1 MFEGAIAAFLNRLL
15 GRYVEDLDTEQFNV
29 GIFSGDTCLT
39 DLKLKPEALYQLGL
53 PIRVEIGLIGKII
66 LKIPWSG
73 LFSQPIVICIE
84 DIYAV
89 AVPALSGP
97 YDPEI
102 QKRLIRAEKK
112 KILEDLKDDEIFR
125 AGLPPQLFDG
135 LLASVTKNFQI
146 TINNVHI
153 RYEEKI
159 LRNFLCACGICI
171 QSISITTTNNKW
183 KPGVCATNSQTVYQL
198 IRAESL
204 SVYMDHDTESCI
216 NVPCNWDMP
225 NLFAWKS
232 AMHRALQTFGM
243 KNKDFQFLLKPF
255 TAKIKVIIHKGTETQ
270 ASRMLVDI
278 VLQDVAM
285 QLSEAQYATFC
296 HIHDSLLRAI
306 INRPHLKFRP
316 ERSVYE
322 EPSSWWKYAYN
333 SILNYYVKPYTWS
346 HIVEHRQNYRKYKE
360 ACIQS
365 LQRPN
370 DTELKLDLQKY
381 QDSLTIL
388 NIVIARE
395 HARQELRNKDIEREC
410 QIIAASPSKDVSA
423 ESILTSN
430 DEMQNAAT
438 DHSKSESQ
446 KLSIDVAENSS
457 SSKTKLEKLE
467 KTLKQI
473 DYKLNFTL
481 ANCCLSLLNKG
492 KEMLVVTVA
501 QFLTS
506 IEARPTLLAFKI
518 SARAESFV
526 IEAISSDGD
535 LIPLVT
541 VDNVLTGN
549 VSTYFLAIDF
559 EKNRLNMD
567 PIFEVSI
574 KLEAIEVTYHHF
586 AMVEMINFFKF
597 NISYIHDTVLGLY
610 KLWDYITRKYLSFI
624 DDIVSQTLRISFKID
639 IKSPYIIFPEYGS
652 IQKGGHILV
661 LDLGNITLTNE
672 LQATNLQL
680 EDATLMELEELL
692 YDRLNMIFSG
702 AQILFCHSGDDWR
715 LARKRSDS
723 EYHLLPKLQANAT
736 LSYSIKPEYRQLP
749 RTKLNVHISNVKFN
763 LSESKLRLMAYFLN
777 KLLLLYQDNVEKYK
791 VVLNGS
797 AVERKSNMAFISAK
811 ELIRVQSSICLPSV
825 TMMHSDFKSVVK
837 EVTTVPK
844 CVPKLDRSVVSSE
857 VSEEDLELLSKTINL
872 SGFDDNISP
881 CNHINL
887 LLRFAIGEF
896 SINLEHT
903 VDNREQPYLNL
914 RLHTLYYETAM
925 MEYGVAVQFGIGSI
939 LLVDKTN
946 AGVTGS
952 YLELIST
959 DQAYEVFVV
968 SYRKVKSN
976 CPDFKSHFKNIER
989 SLIVNLLNINVNF
1002 HRSALLKMRDY
1013 WHRFQT
1019 ICHGTILFKFAE
1031 KVCSNI
1037 MKREQKGDDP
1047 PIPPGA
1053 IKLNYS
1059 TRLSS
1064 LVLRFCDKDIDL
1076 MEIKIAGLENDC
1088 IYNANERM
1096 VLRVHLRSIF
1106 AEDLNDDTLY
1116 SKILTTDEDKVF
1128 DLKYVRHMPRLYK
1141 CPDIDTNQD
1150 DVMSDGT
1157 FKLSIGRI
1165 NCVIISKI
1173 LYDLQNFIT
1182 PFTSVYYTRFLN
1194 YLRDKFVGGIQ
1205 VFKRSATKLHI
1216 FIDIQGPTFLLP
1228 QKKDAPSLL
1237 VFDTGVLSVENFF
1250 KKSGQSAQS
1259 NKASVSDVNQ
1269 LIIDNILVKL
1279 KSMTISRAIMTL
1291 TRDLEVQEPII
1302 EPIQIQFD
1310 IKRKTEYRSIIEL
1323 QAYGLFN
1330 VQGAIDIVNI
1340 NLSQRD
1346 LKSLM
1351 SVWQDNISKILLLK
1365 KAGENEDRTSTLSC
1379 QKNVKHDDAMVKKLE
1394 DFLAHNETALC
1405 EVNVKLTLEG
1415 LQLNLFLD
1423 TEEVLSSPVRDLNH
1437 GLCKLSFGET
1447 INTWDFYSDKSLKM
1461 KLSLQN
1467 CLLQDTRKESVSERK
1482 IIQSPAISLEKNL
1495 ESCISVSM
1503 SPIVD
1508 VTYSRTQAEEKCLD
1522 VLIQD
1527 VRINLSV
1534 PFLMHLGRYFLDSLP
1549 GEQIEK
1555 GIINHGYD
1563 NNNQTNRNAL
1573 NAETDKLNR
1582 SQYFKEQP
1590 GTSVSIRIQKPDIFL
1605 FGDLEKSNTHVI
1617 RMQAEVFIESSRHS
1631 CSSSIVCT
1639 LTNVNAKTKGQGNYE
1654 SPCWLLRPCDIE
1666 ICKKK
1671 ELSSGNE
1678 EITVAINSIN
1688 IHLSAEVV
1696 HTFVD
1701 ILNEASIFL
1710 NSISLKA
1717 DDGSNNQNTN
1727 MHNNLWTPRKV
1738 SSIPYKKTDEGDS
1751 ELFCRRHDHVIFNLK
1766 PVLVCLL
1773 LEMEY
1778 SIGRF
1783 PVMRMEAI
1791 ITTTVNDWHNSFHL
1805 ESNVKLHAFCY
1816 NRAHQSWE
1824 PLVEFCTND
1833 DVNYKPWEFTIKTYQ
1848 AEANMINSNW
1858 IDPYH
1863 HIKQDPMKVK
1873 KRDMRHN
1880 GQDVMDMVFIGP
1892 DVDAISS
1899 TRNEPETYVT
1909 CEDESDT
1916 DDDESDKKL
1925 ARISNYLFNSNSS
1938 DEEESDSDDSST
1950 NEDEGLDFVLDCN
1963 AESCHPAA
1971 PAKMNLSAPHIILYT
1986 EEKINITVTQNM
1998 IETWNAIMSAF
2009 VQAKGGLP
2017 FVPTNTRGLT
2027 VLNDI
2032 GHASRIELLVQE
2044 QVDGNSVIR
2053 VIATHNFH
2061 DGSSPIS
2068 VPSSPENETQ
2078 TDFTSPQWV
2087 GKDIHLVMP
2096 ECKAFP
2102 IDSPVH
2108 IYKSITGE
2116 LLRVVF
2122 EGFEEVLVYCPKKE
2136 TRNLVSLRP
2145 VKHEVR
2151 YYLVI
2156 EASIN
2161 SYLHRTIC
2169 VRSPLQFRNETSYAL
2184 GLYYKKAVV
2193 DKLGLI
2199 PAGETTNPFDD
2210 NVRMAII
2217 EPDSTYNIPL
2227 YIAYHCSIYVLPA
2240 YLEKYQVSDDGI
2252 YWKDLRGTTNAFKDV
2267 CCETK
2272 DDINSNVFCVR
2283 AICTEVPLTT
2293 RPSGCQVPNYLIN
2306 IIPPVIFNN
2315 QLPFVIDVSIPSINY
2330 EVKIEP
2336 GEKINMH
2343 SLNCNSNVQF
2353 VFKIHNY
2360 LGTSWIGTVKLNMN
2374 LERKFVLMST
2384 DNESDLTKPFL
2395 LCIELCKMLSWNIIV
2410 QSQYWIINKSGLPLF
2425 IQECHTHTTYEM
2437 PEEEL
2442 MVFSQKNNK
2451 KNTVRLRAHQSE
2463 WSMPFGLDGITSMS
2477 LVVCRDIERG
2487 RKYQILT
2494 EVESSRLSPFFTKII
2509 TFLPYFLI
2517 CNKTKRA
2524 LRFMEENEEA
2534 DLWNDLLPAQ
2544 EMSFWPV
2551 TESMKMRIK
2560 WRNSQLVSQHFDITH
2575 AGKTVLRMDNGSA
2588 LCVEIEGGINTPY
2601 RIMFRKYNTADIP
2614 VRVDNLCDKL
2624 FLKLNQVNLGQVAL
2638 LKPFQSLLYT
2648 WDDPTQTRELIWNVY
2663 NNNAIGYRAEFETDG
2678 CGHERVSFLTVERRN
2693 SASMHSSINTKSLS
2707 NARSWSEDTSGST
2720 THLANTE
2727 SESKAQTLENMR
2739 QDEAEVYWVSYMESE
2754 QRVLLF
2760 TQHESV
2766 FLKAKSIIDPETSK
2780 REMYLS
2786 IAAIGISI
2794 VVQESSVSLHSSRRE
2809 LLYASMIDS
2818 SAHWELYF
2826 SKRWK
2831 SLSLELSAWL
2841 ENKYMSSA
2849 KGAQLENLID
2859 VDFTKM
2865 QMTKPFFGKLRRTYS
2880 PGIWLHRRES
2890 TTLCYLQGY
2899 VHRIQIDNQLSEATF
2914 PVVLYPSLQKGF
2926 VNYAGGRR
2934 LKHCLEFSYL
2944 KQRKLRNTIYKGI
2957 CVIVREF
2964 NLNLEETFLYSLI
2977 NLIPKI
2983 PETKHS
2989 IAAKLRRDVSNMRVP
3004 SLHKISNNT
3013 NGKRKDLIEQIYVS
3027 PMVLRLKLLAN
3038 TEGSNARNF
3047 DDVADYH
3054 NIVQFVFEYAEKGVF
3069 ERDVKF
3075 RLPGYRRS
3083 FIVVDNKQFLSHLS
3097 RTYMAQ
3103 IMEQF
3108 HVLVR
3113 LTTVLGN
3120 QYGYNFK
3127 LPGGGFYE
3135 PDLLLLYG
3143 DETAERLAH
3152 DVACELGYVTHDG
3165 MQVFNSHDTPAT
3177 LHPKVKDASYPNPD
3191 VPPLAF
3197 SIDHSFLTEID
3208 LEVSGLITASTN
3220 SIHREE
3226 LRYFLKTL
3234 GKKTSVFFKAESS
3247 CLKSHSKVVADI
3259 MKRAQE
3265 MGHGFVSRVRLPR
3278 YINPHFGVELFS
3290 THKAKGAYLLNAIS
3304 KGHCAQN
3311 DFYWGHA
3318 SLHNDGKYI
3327 TLVSLQRI
3335 HYVEKGS
3342 AWGSWNVKWT
3352 LETNQLLSPP
3362 TVAKNKLILHVTKNE
3377 KEASSSMVDWYVESE
3392 AADILEW
3399 LCRKMNSAMILNM
3412 ESSIYSK

>member
-84 DIYAV
+84 DVYAV

-112 KILEDLKDDEIFR
+112 KILEDLKEDEIFR
-125 AGLPPQLFDG
+125 TGLPPQLFDS

-216 NVPCNWDMP
+216 NLQSNWDMS
-225 NLFAWKS
+225 NLLAWKIT
-232 AMHRALQTFGM
+232 MHRALQTFGM
-243 KNKDFQFLLKPF
+243 KNKEFQFLLKPF

-270 ASRMLVDI
+270 ASRMLIDI

-296 HIHDSLLRAI
+296 HIRDSLLRATV
-306 INRPHLKFRP
+306 NRPHAKYRP
-316 ERSVYE
+316 EKSVYE

-333 SILNYYVKPYTWS
+333 FVLNHYIKPYTWS
-346 HIVEHRQNYRKYKE
+346 HIVGHRRNYRKYKD

-370 DTELKLDLQKY
+370 DTELKLDLQKHE
-381 QDSLTIL
+381 DNLTIL

-395 HARQELRNKDIEREC
+395 HAKQELRNKDIEREC
-410 QIIAASPSKDVSA
+410 QITTSPSKDVSA
-423 ESILTSN
+423 ETILSNN
-430 DEMQNAAT
+430 DEAENITNQCNKDENQKLFVT
-438 DHSKSESQ
+438 GVIDNSSVSKIKSE
-446 KLSIDVAENSS
+446 KI
-457 SSKTKLEKLE
+457 
-467 KTLKQI
+467 LKQI

-481 ANCCLSLLNKG
+481 ANCCLSLLSKG
-492 KEMLVVTVA
+492 KEMLIITVT

-526 IEAISSDGD
+526 IEAISIDGD
-535 LIPLVT
+535 LVPLIT

-559 EKNRLNMD
+559 EKNGLNMD
-567 PIFEVSI
+567 PIFEISL

-586 AMVEMINFFKF
+586 AMVEIINFFKF
-597 NISYIHDTVLGLY
+597 NTNYLHDTIRGAY
-610 KLWDYITRKYLSFI
+610 RLWDCVKRKYLSFV

-639 IKSPYIIFPEYGS
+639 IKSPYIIFPEHGS

-692 YDRLNMIFSG
+692 YDRLNMTFSG

-715 LARKRSDS
+715 SARKRSDS
-723 EYHLLPKLQANAT
+723 EYHLLPKLQANIT
-736 LSYSIKPEYRQLP
+736 LSYSIRPEYRQLP

-763 LSESKLRLMAYFLN
+763 LSENKLRLMAQFLN
-777 KLLLLYQDNVEKYK
+777 KLLMLYENNVEKYK
-791 VVLNGS
+791 ATLINSISG
-797 AVERKSNMAFISAK
+797 RKSSIIFISTK
-811 ELIRVQSSICLPSV
+811 ELIKIQSSVCLSSV
-825 TMMHSDFKSVVK
+825 TMIHSGFKPVIK
-837 EVTTVPK
+837 EVVTNN
-844 CVPKLDRSVVSSE
+844 VPKLDRSVVSSE

-896 SINLEHT
+896 SVNLEDV
-903 VDNREQPYLNL
+903 VDSREQPYLNL
-914 RLHTLYYETAM
+914 RLHTVYYETAI

-939 LLVDKTN
+939 FLIDKTN

-959 DQAYEVFVV
+959 DESYEVLVV

-989 SLIVNLLNINVNF
+989 SLVVNLLNININF
-1002 HRSALLKMRDY
+1002 HRFALLKIKDY
-1013 WHRFQT
+1013 LHKFQT
-1019 ICHGTILFKFAE
+1019 ACHGTLLFKYAE
-1031 KVCSNI
+1031 KIYSNI
-1037 MKREQKGDDP
+1037 MKREQKDIDP

-1076 MEIKIAGLENDC
+1076 MEIKILGFENDC

-1096 VLRVHLRSIF
+1096 VLRAHLRNIL
-1106 AEDLNDDTLY
+1106 AEDLIDDTLY
-1116 SKILTTDEDKVF
+1116 SKILMTDEDKVF
-1128 DLKYVRHMPRLYK
+1128 DLKYVRHTPRLYK
-1141 CPDIDTNQD
+1141 CSDIDTNQD

-1173 LYDLQNFIT
+1173 LYDLLNFIR
-1182 PFTSVYYTRFLN
+1182 PFTSAYYTRSLYYMKN
-1194 YLRDKFVGGIQ
+1194 KLIGGIEL
-1205 VFKRSATKLHI
+1205 FKRSATKLHI

-1237 VFDTGVLSVENFF
+1237 VFDTGILSVENFF
-1250 KKSGQSAQS
+1250 KNSGQSIQS
-1259 NKASVSDVNQ
+1259 SKASASDSNQ

-1279 KSMTISRAIMTL
+1279 KSMTVSRAIMTL

-1310 IKRKTEYRSIIEL
+1310 IKRKTEYRSIIEF
-1323 QAYGLFN
+1323 QTYGLFN

-1346 LKSLM
+1346 LKSLI
-1351 SVWQDNISKILLLK
+1351 SVWQDNISKIPLLK
-1365 KAGENEDRTSTLSC
+1365 KIGENEDRILMQNI
-1379 QKNVKHDDAMVKKLE
+1379 QKNANHDDDVMVKKLE
-1394 DFLAHNETALC
+1394 NFLTHNETALC
-1405 EVNVKLTLEG
+1405 EVNIKLTLEG
-1415 LQLNLFLD
+1415 LQLNLFMD

-1461 KLSLQN
+1461 KLSLQS
-1467 CLLQDTRKESVSERK
+1467 CLLQDTRKDSVVEKK

-1508 VTYSRTQAEEKCLD
+1508 VTYSRTQAEEKCFD

-1527 VRINLSV
+1527 IRVNLSV

-1563 NNNQTNRNAL
+1563 NNQMNRNVL
-1573 NAETDKLNR
+1573 NAEIDKLSR

-1590 GTSVSIRIQKPDIFL
+1590 GTSISIRIQKPDIFL
-1605 FGDLEKSNTHVI
+1605 FGDLEKSNTHMI
-1617 RMQAEVFIESSRHS
+1617 RMQAEIFIESSRHS
-1631 CSSSIVCT
+1631 RSSSIVCT

-1666 ICKKK
+1666 LCKKK
-1671 ELSSGNE
+1671 LSCGNE
-1678 EITVAINSIN
+1678 EITVAINSVN

-1696 HTFVD
+1696 HTFID
-1701 ILNEASIFL
+1701 ILNEASTFL
-1710 NSISLKA
+1710 NSINSKTN
-1717 DDGSNNQNTN
+1717 DGNNQNAN
-1727 MHNNLWTPRKV
+1727 VHNNLWTPKKV
-1738 SSIPYKKTDEGDS
+1738 SSIPYKKTDEGDT
-1751 ELFCRRHDHVIFNLK
+1751 ELHRRRGDHVIFNLR
-1766 PVLVCLL
+1766 PVLICLL

-1778 SIGRF
+1778 AVGRF
-1783 PVMRMEAI
+1783 PVMKMETV
-1791 ITTTVNDWHNSFHL
+1791 ITSTINDWRNNFHL

-1816 NRAHQSWE
+1816 NKAHRNWE
-1824 PLVEFCTND
+1824 PFVEFCTKD
-1833 DVNYKPWEFTIKTYQ
+1833 DVNYKPWEFTIKTYRG
-1848 AEANMINSNW
+1848 EANMINSNW
-1858 IDPYH
+1858 TDPCH
-1863 HIKQDPMKVK
+1863 HIKQDPVK
-1873 KRDMRHN
+1873 TRKKDMQYN
-1880 GQDVMDMVFIGP
+1880 EEDITDMTFIGP
-1892 DVDAISS
+1892 DADAVSI
-1899 TRNEPETYVT
+1899 TRKEPETYIT

-1916 DDDESDKKL
+1916 DDDESDTKL
-1925 ARISNYLFNSNSS
+1925 TRISNYLFNSNSNS
-1938 DEEESDSDDSST
+1938 DDEESDSDDSSA
-1950 NEDEGLDFVLDCN
+1950 NEDEEFELILDCN
-1963 AESCHPAA
+1963 PECYNPATRT
-1971 PAKMNLSAPHIILYT
+1971 PTKMNLSAPYIIFYS
-1986 EEKINITVTQNM
+1986 EDKINITITQDM
-1998 IETWNAIMSAF
+1998 IATCNAISNAF
-2009 VQAKGGLP
+2009 TQARGGIP
-2017 FVPTNTRGLT
+2017 FVPINTQELT
-2027 VLNDI
+2027 VVNDI
-2032 GHASRIELLVQE
+2032 GHASRVELLVQE
-2044 QVDGNSVIR
+2044 QVDGKNVTR
-2053 VIATHNFH
+2053 VVTAHNFH
-2061 DGSSPIS
+2061 DGSSPVS
-2068 VPSSPENETQ
+2068 APSSPENEQ
-2078 TDFTSPQWV
+2078 VDLTSPQWT
-2087 GKDIHLVMP
+2087 GKETTIAVSK
-2096 ECKAFP
+2096 CQVFP
-2102 IDSPVH
+2102 VDSPVYV
-2108 IYKSITGE
+2108 YKLITGE
-2116 LLRVVF
+2116 LLRVIF
-2122 EGFEEVLVYCPKKE
+2122 EGFEDVLVYCPKKE
-2136 TRNLVSLRP
+2136 TRSLVSLRP
-2145 VKHEVR
+2145 VRHEVR
-2151 YYLVI
+2151 YYLMI

-2193 DKLGLI
+2193 DKLGLTLT
-2199 PAGETTNPFDD
+2199 GETMNPFDH

-2217 EPDSTYNIPL
+2217 EPDAIYNIPL
-2227 YIAYHCSIYVLPA
+2227 YIAYHCAIHVLPA
-2240 YLEKYQVSDDGI
+2240 YLEKYQVSDEGI
-2252 YWKDLRGTTNAFKDV
+2252 YWKDLRGTANAFKDV
-2267 CCETK
+2267 CCEAK
-2272 DDINSNVFCVR
+2272 GDNNRNVFCVR
-2283 AICTEVPLTT
+2283 AICTELPLTT

-2306 IIPPVIFNN
+2306 IVPPVIFNN

-2343 SLNCNSNVQF
+2343 SLNHNSNVQF

-2360 LGTSWIGTVKLNMN
+2360 LGMSWMGAVKLNMN

-2384 DNESDLTKPFL
+2384 DSESDLTKPFL
-2395 LCIELCKMLSWNIIV
+2395 LCLELCKILSWNIII
-2410 QSQYWIINKSGLPLF
+2410 QSQYWIINKTGLPLF
-2425 IQECHTHTTYEM
+2425 IQDCHSHITYEM

-2451 KNTVRLRAHQSE
+2451 KSMVRLRAHQSE

-2477 LVVCRDIERG
+2477 LIVCRDIERG

-2494 EVESSRLSPFFTKII
+2494 EIESSRLSPIFTKII
-2509 TFLPYFLI
+2509 TFLPYFFI
-2517 CNKTKRA
+2517 CNKTKRT

-2534 DLWNDLLPAQ
+2534 DLWNDLLPGQ
-2544 EMSFWPV
+2544 EISFWPA
-2551 TESMKMRIK
+2551 TESLKMRIK

-2575 AGKTVLRMDNGSA
+2575 TGKTVLRMDNGSA
-2588 LCVEIEGGINTPY
+2588 LCVKIEGGVNTPY
-2601 RIMFRKYNTADIP
+2601 RIMFRRHVAGDIP

-2624 FLKLNQVNLGQVAL
+2624 FLKLNQVDLGQVAL

-2663 NNNAIGYRAEFETDG
+2663 NNNAIGYTAQFETDG
-2678 CGHERVSFLTVERRN
+2678 CGHEKVSFITIERRH
-2693 SASMHSSINTKSLS
+2693 STSHSSVTPKSLANTK
-2707 NARSWSEDTSGST
+2707 SWSEDTSGNHVPS
-2720 THLANTE
+2720 AE
-2727 SESKAQTLENMR
+2727 SDAKSQSLEHVH
-2739 QDEAEVYWVSYMESE
+2739 QDQAEVYWVSYMEGE

-2766 FLKAKSIIDPETSK
+2766 YLKAKSIIDSEASK
-2780 REMYLS
+2780 REIFLS
-2786 IAAIGISI
+2786 IAAIGISV
-2794 VVQESSVSLHSSRRE
+2794 VVQESNLHNARRE
-2809 LLYASMIDS
+2809 LLYASVIDS
-2818 SAHWELYF
+2818 AAHWELYF
-2826 SKRWK
+2826 SKRWR

-2841 ENKYMSSA
+2841 ENKYTNST
-2849 KGAQLENLID
+2849 KGAQLENFID

-2880 PGIWLHRRES
+2880 PSIWLHCRES

-2899 VHRIQIDNQLSEATF
+2899 VHRIQIDNQLNEAVF
-2914 PVVLYPSLQKGF
+2914 PVVLYPSMQKTF
-2926 VNYAGGRR
+2926 VNYTGNRR

-2944 KQRKLRNTIYKGI
+2944 KQCKLRSTIYKGI
-2957 CVIVREF
+2957 SVIIREF
-2964 NLNLEETFLYSLI
+2964 NLNLEEAFLCCLI
-2977 NLIPKI
+2977 NLIPKT

-3004 SLHKISNNT
+3004 SVRKINNDM
-3013 NGKRKDLIEQIYVS
+3013 NGKKDLIEQIYIS

-3038 TEGSNARNF
+3038 TDGSNARNF
-3047 DDVADYH
+3047 SNVLGYH
-3054 NIVQFVFEYAEKGVF
+3054 NVLRFIFEYAEKGTF
-3069 ERDVKF
+3069 ERDAEF
-3075 RLPGYRRS
+3075 RLPGYRKS
-3083 FIVVDNKQFLSHLS
+3083 FIAVNSERFLSHLS
-3097 RTYMAQ
+3097 RVYVAQ

-3127 LPGGGFYE
+3127 SPGCNFYD

-3143 DETAERLAH
+3143 DESAEKLAH
-3152 DVACELGYVTHDG
+3152 EVACELGYVTPDGIQASFLNGHDA
-3165 MQVFNSHDTPAT
+3165 HT
-3177 LHPKVKDASYPNPD
+3177 LHYKMKDTIYRNPD
-3191 VPPLAF
+3191 VPPSVFLV
-3197 SIDHSFLTEID
+3197 DHSFAMEIE
-3208 LEVSGLITASTN
+3208 LETSGLITTSTN
-3220 SIHREE
+3220 SVHREE
-3226 LRYFLKTL
+3226 LRYFFKML
-3234 GKKTSVFFKAESS
+3234 GKKTSVLFQVDNS
-3247 CLKSHSKVVADI
+3247 CSKTYSKVIADI
-3259 MKRAQE
+3259 IKRAQE
-3265 MGHGFVSRVRLPR
+3265 VGHNLVSRVRLPR
-3278 YINPHFGVELFS
+3278 YINPHFGVESFS
-3290 THKAKGAYLLNAIS
+3290 THKAKGTYLLNAIS
-3304 KGHCAQN
+3304 KGHCVQN
-3311 DFYWGHA
+3311 DSYWGHA
-3318 SLHNDGKYI
+3318 ALHSDGKCI

-3335 HYVEKGS
+3335 YYIEKGS
-3342 AWGSWNVKWT
+3342 SWGSWNVKWT

-3362 TVAKNKLILHVTKNE
+3362 TIAKNKLILHITENAE
-3377 KEASSSMVDWYVESE
+3377 ETSSSMVDWYVESE
-3392 AADILEW
+3392 VADILEW
-3399 LCRKMNSAMILNM
+3399 LCRKMNNAMILNM
-3412 ESSIYSK
+3412 ENSICSK

>member
-53 PIRVEIGLIGKII
+53 PIRIEIGLIGKII

-112 KILEDLKDDEIFR
+112 KILEDLKEDELFK

-204 SVYMDHDTESCI
+204 SVYMDHDTQSCI
-216 NVPCNWDMP
+216 NVQDNWDMS
-225 NLFAWKS
+225 NLLAWKS
-232 AMHRALQTFGM
+232 AMHRSLQTFGM
-243 KNKDFQFLLKPF
+243 RNQEFQFLLKPF
-255 TAKIKVIIHKGTETQ
+255 TAKIKVIIHKGTEMQ

-285 QLSEAQYATFC
+285 QLSETQYATFC
-296 HIHDSLLRAI
+296 HIQESLLRAI
-306 INRPHLKFRP
+306 VNRPHAKYRP
-316 ERSVYE
+316 EKSVYE
-322 EPSSWWKYAYN
+322 EPTSWWRYAYN
-333 SILNYYVKPYTWS
+333 SILDHYIKPYTWP
-346 HIVEHRQNYRKYKE
+346 HIAKHRKNYRNYKE
-360 ACIQS
+360 VCIQN

-381 QDSLTIL
+381 EDSLTIL

-395 HARQELRNKDIEREC
+395 HAKQELKNKDIEREC
-410 QIIAASPSKDVSA
+410 QTTTMNSSENVNVEILSKKDQNIMVQ
-423 ESILTSN
+423 SN
-430 DEMQNAAT
+430 KEET
-438 DHSKSESQ
+438 KEESQ
-446 KLSIDVAENSS
+446 NSMIDVKDNISG
-457 SSKTKLEKLE
+457 LQIKLE

-481 ANCCLSLLNKG
+481 ANCCLTLLSKG
-492 KEMLVVTVA
+492 KEMLIVTVA
-501 QFLTS
+501 QLLTS

-526 IEAISSDGD
+526 VEAISTDGD
-535 LIPLVT
+535 LVPLIT

-559 EKNRLNMD
+559 EKNGLNMD

-586 AMVEMINFFKF
+586 AMVEIINFFKF
-597 NISYIHDTVLGLY
+597 NTNYIYGTILGIY
-610 KLWDYITRKYLSFI
+610 RLWDYAKRKYFNFV
-624 DDIVSQTLRISFKID
+624 DDITSQTLRISFKID
-639 IKSPYIIFPEYGS
+639 IKSPYIIFPEHGS
-652 IQKGGHILV
+652 IQKGGYILV
-661 LDLGNITLTNE
+661 LDLGNVMLTNE
-672 LQATNLQL
+672 LQAANLQL

-692 YDRLNMIFSG
+692 YDRLNMVFSG

-715 LARKRSDS
+715 SARKRNDS

-736 LSYSIKPEYRQLP
+736 LSYSIRPEYRQLP
-749 RTKLNVHISNVKFN
+749 RTKLNVHISNVKLN
-763 LSESKLRLMAYFLN
+763 LSENKLQLMAHFLN
-777 KLLLLYQDNVEKYK
+777 KLLVLYENNVEKYK
-791 VVLNGS
+791 TTFKNPIL
-797 AVERKSNMAFISAK
+797 EQKSRITFTSLK
-811 ELIRVQSSICLPSV
+811 ELMKVQSGVCLPSV
-825 TMMHSDFKSVVK
+825 IMMHNGFKPVIK
-837 EVTTVPK
+837 EVVTNN
-844 CVPKLDRSVVSSE
+844 VPKLDRSVVSSE
-857 VSEEDLELLSKTINL
+857 
-872 SGFDDNISP
+872 
-881 CNHINL
+881 
-887 LLRFAIGEF
+887 F
-896 SINLEHT
+896 SINLEHL

-959 DQAYEVFVV
+959 DESYEVLVV

-989 SLIVNLLNINVNF
+989 SLVINLLNININL
-1002 HRSALLKMRDY
+1002 HRSALLKIKDY
-1013 WHRFQT
+1013 WHKFKT
-1019 ICHGTILFKFAE
+1019 MCDGTLLIKYSR
-1031 KVCSNI
+1031 KMCSNI
-1037 MKREQKGDDP
+1037 IKREQQNVDP

-1064 LVLRFCDKDIDL
+1064 LILRFCDKDIDL
-1076 MEIKIAGLENDC
+1076 MEIKISGLENDC

-1096 VLRVHLRSIF
+1096 VLRAHLSSIL

-1128 DLKYVRHMPRLYK
+1128 DLKYVRHTPRLYK
-1141 CPDIDTNQD
+1141 CSDIDNNQD

-1173 LYDLQNFIT
+1173 LYDLRNFVR
-1182 PFTSVYYTRFLN
+1182 PFASTYYTCFLN
-1194 YLRDKFVGGIQ
+1194 YLKNKFVGGIEL
-1205 VFKRSATKLHI
+1205 FKKSATKLHI

-1237 VFDTGVLSVENFF
+1237 VFDTGILSVENFF
-1250 KKSGQSAQS
+1250 KNSGQSMKTTTNDS
-1259 NKASVSDVNQ
+1259 GQ
-1269 LIIDNILVKL
+1269 LIIDNILIKL

-1291 TRDLEVQEPII
+1291 ARDLEVQEPII

-1310 IKRKTEYRSIIEL
+1310 IKRKTEYRSIIEF
-1323 QAYGLFN
+1323 QMYGLFN
-1330 VQGAIDIVNI
+1330 VQGAIDIINV

-1346 LKSLM
+1346 LKSLI

-1365 KAGENEDRTSTLSC
+1365 KVGENEDRISMQDS
-1379 QKNVKHDDAMVKKLE
+1379 QKNVKHDDDVMVKKLE
-1394 DFLAHNETALC
+1394 DFLTHNETALC
-1405 EVNVKLTLEG
+1405 EVNIKLTLEG
-1415 LQLNLFLD
+1415 LQLNLFMD

-1447 INTWDFYSDKSLKM
+1447 INTWDFYSDKSVKM
-1461 KLSLQN
+1461 KLSLQS
-1467 CLLQDTRKESVSERK
+1467 CLLQDTRKDSVVEK
-1482 IIQSPAISLEKNL
+1482 KLVLIIQSPAISLEKNL

-1508 VTYSRTQAEEKCLD
+1508 ITYSRTQAREKCFD

-1563 NNNQTNRNAL
+1563 NNNQMNRNAI
-1573 NAETDKLNR
+1573 NAETDKISR

-1590 GTSVSIRIQKPDIFL
+1590 GTSISIRIQKPDIFL
-1605 FGDLEKSNTHVI
+1605 FGDLEKNNTHVI
-1617 RMQAEVFIESSRHS
+1617 RMQTEVFIESSRHG

-1654 SPCWLLRPCDIE
+1654 SPYWLLHPCDVE
-1666 ICKKK
+1666 ISKKK
-1671 ELSSGNE
+1671 ELSTGNE
-1678 EITVAINSIN
+1678 EIVVAVNSIN
-1688 IHLSAEVV
+1688 IQLSAEVI
-1696 HTFVD
+1696 HTFFD
-1701 ILNEASIFL
+1701 ILSEASTFL
-1710 NSISLKA
+1710 NSISPKM
-1717 DDGSNNQNTN
+1717 DDNSNQSANVY
-1727 MHNNLWTPRKV
+1727 NNLWAPKKV

-1751 ELFCRRHDHVIFNLK
+1751 ALYHHHNDHVIFNLR
-1766 PVLVCLL
+1766 PVLMCLL

-1778 SIGRF
+1778 SVGRF
-1783 PVMRMEAI
+1783 PVMKME
-1791 ITTTVNDWHNSFHL
+1791 TVVTVTIDDWHNNFHL
-1805 ESNVKLHAFCY
+1805 ESNIKLHAFCY
-1816 NRAHQSWE
+1816 NRAYQNWE
-1824 PLVEFCTND
+1824 PFIELCTKD
-1833 DVNYKPWEFTIKTYQ
+1833 DVNYKPWEFMIKTYRG
-1848 AEANMINSNW
+1848 EANMINSHW
-1858 IDPYH
+1858 TDCCH
-1863 HIKQDPMKVK
+1863 CIKQDSVK
-1873 KRDMRHN
+1873 AKKKDIKCN
-1880 GQDVMDMVFIGP
+1880 EQDVTDMIFIGP
-1892 DVDAISS
+1892 DADMISS
-1899 TRNEPETYVT
+1899 TKKEPETYIT
-1909 CEDESDT
+1909 YEDESDT
-1916 DDDESDKKL
+1916 DDDESDTKL
-1925 ARISNYLFNSNSS
+1925 TKISNYLFNNNS
-1938 DEEESDSDDSST
+1938 DDEESDSDDSST
-1950 NEDEGLDFVLDCN
+1950 NEDEELEELTLDCN
-1963 AESCHPAA
+1963 YESFNSAIPRASG
-1971 PAKMNLSAPHIILYT
+1971 KINLFAPHIILYS
-1986 EEKINITVTQNM
+1986 EDKINITITENM
-1998 IETWNAIMSAF
+1998 IATWNAMSNAF
-2009 VQAKGGLP
+2009 ARVKGGIP
-2017 FVPTNTRGLT
+2017 FVPANTRELT

-2032 GHASRIELLVQE
+2032 GHASRVELLVQE
-2044 QVDGNSVIR
+2044 QVDGNSVTR
-2053 VIATHNFH
+2053 VLAAHNFAH
-2061 DGSSPIS
+2061 DGNSPTS

-2078 TDFTSPQWV
+2078 GDLTSPRWIDKEV
-2087 GKDIHLVMP
+2087 ALVS
-2096 ECKAFP
+2096 ECKTFP
-2102 IDSPVH
+2102 VYSPVQ
-2108 IYKSITGE
+2108 IYKTITGE
-2116 LLRVVF
+2116 LLRVIF
-2122 EGFEEVLVYCPKKE
+2122 EGFEDVLVYCPKKE
-2136 TRNLVSLRP
+2136 TRNLISLRP
-2145 VKHEVR
+2145 VRHDVR

-2156 EASIN
+2156 EATIN

-2193 DKLGLI
+2193 DKLGLT
-2199 PAGETTNPFDD
+2199 PTGEVTNPFDH
-2210 NVRMAII
+2210 NIRMAII
-2217 EPDSTYNIPL
+2217 EPDATYNVPL
-2227 YIAYHCSIYVLPA
+2227 YIAYHCPIHVLPA
-2240 YLEKYQVSDDGI
+2240 YLEKYQVSEEGI
-2252 YWKDLRGTTNAFKDV
+2252 YWKDLRGTANAFKDV
-2267 CCETK
+2267 YCKTK
-2272 DDINSNVFCVR
+2272 GDINCNVFCVR
-2283 AICTEVPLTT
+2283 AICMEVSLTT
-2293 RPSGCQVPNYLIN
+2293 RPSGCQVPNYLID
-2306 IIPPVIFNN
+2306 IIPPIIFNN
-2315 QLPFVIDVSIPSINY
+2315 QLPFVIDVGIPSINY

-2343 SLNCNSNVQF
+2343 SLNHSSNVQF
-2353 VFKIHNY
+2353 IFKIHNY
-2360 LGTSWIGTVKLNMN
+2360 LGTSWMGAVKLNMN
-2374 LERKFVLMST
+2374 LERKFILMST
-2384 DNESDLTKPFL
+2384 DNESELTKPFL
-2395 LCIELCKMLSWNIIV
+2395 LCLELGKISSWNIVI
-2410 QSQYWIINKSGLPLF
+2410 QSQYWMINKSGLPLF
-2425 IQECHTHTTYEM
+2425 IQDCHSHITYEM

-2451 KNTVRLRAHQSE
+2451 KSMIRLRAHQSE
-2463 WSMPFGLDGITSMS
+2463 WSMPFGLDGLTSMS
-2477 LVVCRDIERG
+2477 LIVCRDIERG

-2494 EVESSRLSPFFTKII
+2494 EIESSRLSPIFTKII
-2509 TFLPYFLI
+2509 TFLPYFFI
-2517 CNKTKRA
+2517 CNKTKKA

-2534 DLWNDLLPAQ
+2534 DLWNDLLPGQ

-2560 WRNSQLVSQHFDITH
+2560 WRNSQLVSQHFDITYV
-2575 AGKTVLRMDNGSA
+2575 GKTVLRMDNGSA
-2588 LCVEIEGGINTPY
+2588 LCIEIEGGMNAPY
-2601 RIMFRKYNTADIP
+2601 RITFRRYIANDIP

-2624 FLKLNQVNLGQVAL
+2624 FLKLNQIGLGQVAL

-2663 NNNAIGYRAEFETDG
+2663 NNNALGYRAELETDG
-2678 CGHERVSFLTVERRN
+2678 CGHETVTFVTVERRD
-2693 SASMHSSINTKSLS
+2693 SASHSSQVAPKSLA
-2707 NARSWSEDTSGST
+2707 NAKSWSEDTSASIA
-2720 THLANTE
+2720 HSSPNTE
-2727 SESKAQTLENMR
+2727 SDTKPQVLEHAR
-2739 QDEAEVYWVSYMESE
+2739 QDETEVYWVSYMEGE

-2766 FLKAKSIIDPETSK
+2766 YLKAKSIIDPEASK
-2780 REMYLS
+2780 REIFLS
-2786 IAAIGISI
+2786 IAAIGVSI
-2794 VVQESSVSLHSSRRE
+2794 VVQESNLHNTRRE
-2809 LLYASMIDS
+2809 LLYASVIDS
-2818 SAHWELYF
+2818 AAHWELYF
-2826 SKRWK
+2826 SKRWR

-2841 ENKYMSSA
+2841 ENKYTNSA
-2849 KGAQLENLID
+2849 KTAQLENFID
-2859 VDFTKM
+2859 VDLTKM

-2880 PGIWLHRRES
+2880 PGIWFHCRES

-2899 VHRIQIDNQLSEATF
+2899 IHRIQIDNQLSEAVF
-2914 PVVLYPSLQKGF
+2914 PVVLYSNLQKTF
-2926 VNYAGGRR
+2926 VNYAGSRR
-2934 LKHCLEFSYL
+2934 MKHCLEFSYL
-2944 KQRKLRNTIYKGI
+2944 KQRKLKNTIYKGI

-2964 NLNLEETFLYSLI
+2964 NLNLEETFLCSLI
-2977 NLIPKI
+2977 NLIPKN

-3004 SLHKISNNT
+3004 SFHKISNNNKKT
-3013 NGKRKDLIEQIYVS
+3013 DLIEQIYIS
-3027 PMVLRLKLLAN
+3027 PMALRLRLLAN
-3038 TEGSNARNF
+3038 TDGSNARNF
-3047 DDVADYH
+3047 SIMLDYR
-3054 NIVQFVFEYAEKGVF
+3054 NILRFIFDYAEKGAF
-3069 ERDVKF
+3069 EREAEF
-3075 RLPGYRRS
+3075 RLPSYQKN
-3083 FIVVDNKQFLSHLS
+3083 FIVVNKKQFFSHLL
-3097 RTYMAQ
+3097 RTYVAQ

-3113 LTTVLGN
+3113 LVTVLGN

-3127 LPGGGFYE
+3127 SPGSNFCE
-3135 PDLLLLYG
+3135 PDSLLLCG
-3143 DETAERLAH
+3143 DEAAERLAYE
-3152 DVACELGYVTHDG
+3152 VACELGYATPDG
-3165 MQVFNSHDTPAT
+3165 IQASILDSHAS
-3177 LHPKVKDASYPNPD
+3177 HFKIKDVNYQNPD
-3191 VPPLAF
+3191 VPPLVF
-3197 SIDHSFLTEID
+3197 LVDHSFATEID
-3208 LEVSGLITASTN
+3208 LETAGLITTSTN
-3220 SIHREE
+3220 
-3226 LRYFLKTL
+3226 K
-3234 GKKTSVFFKAESS
+3234 SS
-3247 CLKSHSKVVADI
+3247 CLKTHSKVIPDI
-3259 MKRAQE
+3259 IKRAQE
-3265 MGHGFVSRVRLPR
+3265 VGHNFVSRVRLPR

-3290 THKAKGAYLLNAIS
+3290 THKAKGVYLLNVIS
-3304 KGHCAQN
+3304 KGHCVQN
-3311 DFYWGHA
+3311 DSYWGHA
-3318 SLHNDGKYI
+3318 TLYNDGKYI

-3335 HYVEKGS
+3335 HYIEKGS

-3362 TVAKNKLILHVTKNE
+3362 TVAKNKLILHVTE
-3377 KEASSSMVDWYVESE
+3377 EEEETSSSMVDWYVESK

-3399 LCRKMNSAMILNM
+3399 LCRKINSVMILNM
-3412 ESSIYSK
+3412 ESSICSK

>member
-53 PIRVEIGLIGKII
+53 PIRIEIGLIGKII

-112 KILEDLKDDEIFR
+112 KILEDLKEDELFK
-125 AGLPPQLFDG
+125 AGLPPQLFDS

-204 SVYMDHDTESCI
+204 SVYLDHDTESCI
-216 NVPCNWDMP
+216 NVQGNWDMP
-225 NLFAWKS
+225 NLLAWKN
-232 AMHRALQTFGM
+232 AMQRSLQTFGM
-243 KNKDFQFLLKPF
+243 KNKEFQFLLKPF
-255 TAKIKVIIHKGTETQ
+255 TAKIKIIIHKGTETQ

-285 QLSEAQYATFC
+285 QLSETQYATFC
-296 HIHDSLLRAI
+296 HIQDSLLRATV
-306 INRPHLKFRP
+306 NRPHAKYRP
-316 ERSVYE
+316 EKSVYE
-322 EPSSWWKYAYN
+322 EPASWWRYAYN
-333 SILNYYVKPYTWS
+333 SILNYYIKPYTWS
-346 HIVEHRQNYRKYKE
+346 HIAKHRKNYRNYKE
-360 ACIQS
+360 VCIQS

-381 QDSLTIL
+381 EDNLTIL

-395 HARQELRNKDIEREC
+395 HAKQELKNKDIEREC
-410 QIIAASPSKDVSA
+410 Q
-423 ESILTSN
+423 T
-430 DEMQNAAT
+430 T
-438 DHSKSESQ
+438 T
-446 KLSIDVAENSS
+446 S
-457 SSKTKLEKLE
+457 SSKDINVEISNNDQSIMGQCNKEESQNSIDIKDNSSGSQIKLE

-481 ANCCLSLLNKG
+481 ANCCLTLLSKG
-492 KEMLVVTVA
+492 KEMLIVTVA

-526 IEAISSDGD
+526 VEAISTDGD
-535 LIPLVT
+535 LVPLIT

-559 EKNRLNMD
+559 EKNGLNMD

-586 AMVEMINFFKF
+586 AMVEIINFFKF
-597 NISYIHDTVLGLY
+597 NTTYIYGTILGIY
-610 KLWDYITRKYLSFI
+610 RLWDYTKRKYFNFV

-639 IKSPYIIFPEYGS
+639 VKSPYIIFPEHGS

-661 LDLGNITLTNE
+661 LDFGNVTLTNE

-692 YDRLNMIFSG
+692 YDRLNMVFSG

-715 LARKRSDS
+715 SARKRSDS

-736 LSYSIKPEYRQLP
+736 LSYSIRPEYRQLP

-763 LSESKLRLMAYFLN
+763 LSENKLQLMAHFLN
-777 KLLLLYQDNVEKYK
+777 KLLVLYENNIEKYK
-791 VVLNGS
+791 ATFKNSTL
-797 AVERKSNMAFISAK
+797 EQKSRIAFTSAK
-811 ELIRVQSSICLPSV
+811 ELMKVQSGVCLPSV
-825 TMMHSDFKSVVK
+825 IMMHNGFKPVIK
-837 EVTTVPK
+837 EVVTNN
-844 CVPKLDRSVVSSE
+844 VPKLDRSVVSSE

-872 SGFDDNISP
+872 SGFEDNVSP

-887 LLRFAIGEF
+887 LLRFAISEF

-903 VDNREQPYLNL
+903 VDSREQPYLNL

-959 DQAYEVFVV
+959 DETYEVLVV

-989 SLIVNLLNINVNF
+989 SLVINLLNININL
-1002 HRSALLKMRDY
+1002 HRSALLKIKDY
-1013 WHRFQT
+1013 WHKFQT
-1019 ICHGTILFKFAE
+1019 ICDGTLLIKYAE
-1031 KVCSNI
+1031 KMCNNI
-1037 MKREQKGDDP
+1037 IKREEKNVDP

-1076 MEIKIAGLENDC
+1076 MEIKISGLENDC

-1096 VLRVHLRSIF
+1096 VLRAHLSSIL

-1128 DLKYVRHMPRLYK
+1128 DLKYVRHTPRLYK
-1141 CPDIDTNQD
+1141 CSDIDNNQD

-1173 LYDLQNFIT
+1173 LYDLRNFVR
-1182 PFTSVYYTRFLN
+1182 PFAFTYYTRFLH
-1194 YLRDKFVGGIQ
+1194 YLKNKFVGGIEL
-1205 VFKRSATKLHI
+1205 FKRSATKLHI

-1250 KKSGQSAQS
+1250 KNSGQSIQS
-1259 NKASVSDVNQ
+1259 MKAIANDNRQ

-1291 TRDLEVQEPII
+1291 ARDLEVQEPII

-1310 IKRKTEYRSIIEL
+1310 IKRKTEYRSIMEF
-1323 QAYGLFN
+1323 QTYGLFN
-1330 VQGAIDIVNI
+1330 VQGAIDIINI

-1346 LKSLM
+1346 LKSLI
-1351 SVWQDNISKILLLK
+1351 SVWQDNISKIPLFK
-1365 KAGENEDRTSTLSC
+1365 KVSENEDRISQSSR
-1379 QKNVKHDDAMVKKLE
+1379 KNVKHDDDIMVQKLE
-1394 DFLAHNETALC
+1394 DFLTHNETTLC
-1405 EVNVKLTLEG
+1405 EVNIKLTLEG
-1415 LQLNLFLD
+1415 LQLNLFMD

-1447 INTWDFYSDKSLKM
+1447 INTWDFYSDKSVKM
-1461 KLSLQN
+1461 KLSLQS
-1467 CLLQDTRKESVSERK
+1467 CLLQDNRKDSVVEKK

-1508 VTYSRTQAEEKCLD
+1508 VTYSRTQAKEKCFD

-1549 GEQIEK
+1549 SEQIEK

-1563 NNNQTNRNAL
+1563 NNNQMNRNAI
-1573 NAETDKLNR
+1573 NAETDKISR

-1590 GTSVSIRIQKPDIFL
+1590 GTSISIRIQKPDIFL
-1605 FGDLEKSNTHVI
+1605 FGNLEKSNTHVI
-1617 RMQAEVFIESSRHS
+1617 RMQTEVFIESSRHD
-1631 CSSSIVCT
+1631 CSYSIVCT
-1639 LTNVNAKTKGQGNYE
+1639 LTNVNAKTKGRGNYE
-1654 SPCWLLRPCDIE
+1654 SPYWLLHPCDVE
-1666 ICKKK
+1666 ISKKK
-1671 ELSSGNE
+1671 ELSNGNE
-1678 EITVAINSIN
+1678 EITVAINN
-1688 IHLSAEVV
+1688 VDVHLSAEVI
-1696 HTFVD
+1696 HTFFD
-1701 ILNEASIFL
+1701 ILNEASTFL
-1710 NSISLKA
+1710 SSITSKM
-1717 DDGSNNQNTN
+1717 DDDSNQNVN
-1727 MHNNLWTPRKV
+1727 LHNNLWAPKKV
-1738 SSIPYKKTDEGDS
+1738 SSIPYKKTDESDS
-1751 ELFCRRHDHVIFNLK
+1751 VLYHHHHDHVIFNLK
-1766 PVLVCLL
+1766 PVLICLL

-1778 SIGRF
+1778 SVGRF
-1783 PVMRMEAI
+1783 PVMKME
-1791 ITTTVNDWHNSFHL
+1791 TVVTATVDDWHNNFHL
-1805 ESNVKLHAFCY
+1805 ESNVKLQAFCY
-1816 NRAHQSWE
+1816 NRAYQNWE
-1824 PLVEFCTND
+1824 PFVELCTKD
-1833 DVNYKPWEFTIKTYQ
+1833 DVNYKPWEFIIKTYRG
-1848 AEANMINSNW
+1848 EANMIDSHW
-1858 IDPYH
+1858 TDSCH
-1863 HIKQDPMKVK
+1863 RIKQDSMKGK
-1873 KRDMRHN
+1873 KKDIKYNEEDVTDMI
-1880 GQDVMDMVFIGP
+1880 FIGP
-1892 DVDAISS
+1892 DTDVVSSS
-1899 TRNEPETYVT
+1899 TRKEPETYIT
-1909 CEDESDT
+1909 YEDESDT
-1916 DDDESDKKL
+1916 DDDENDTKL
-1925 ARISNYLFNSNSS
+1925 TKISNYLFNNNSD
-1938 DEEESDSDDSST
+1938 DEEESDSDDSSA
-1950 NEDEGLDFVLDCN
+1950 NEDEELELTLECN
-1963 AESCHPAA
+1963 CESFNSATPRA
-1971 PAKMNLSAPHIILYT
+1971 PVKTNLFAPHIILYS
-1986 EEKINITVTQNM
+1986 EDKINITITENM
-1998 IETWNAIMSAF
+1998 LATWNAMSSAF
-2009 VQAKGGLP
+2009 ARVKGGIP
-2017 FVPTNTRGLT
+2017 FVPANTRELT

-2032 GHASRIELLVQE
+2032 GHASRVELLLQE
-2044 QVDGNSVIR
+2044 QETDGNSVTR
-2053 VIATHNFH
+2053 VLAAHNFAH
-2061 DGSSPIS
+2061 DGNSPTS

-2078 TDFTSPQWV
+2078 MDLTSPRWV
-2087 GKDIHLVMP
+2087 GKETAVIVS

-2102 IDSPVH
+2102 IASPVQ
-2108 IYKSITGE
+2108 IYKSVTDE
-2116 LLRVVF
+2116 LLRIIF
-2122 EGFEEVLVYCPKKE
+2122 EGFEDVLVYCPKKE
-2136 TRNLVSLRP
+2136 TRSLVSLRP
-2145 VKHEVR
+2145 VRHDVR
-2151 YYLVI
+2151 YCLVV
-2156 EASIN
+2156 EATIN
-2161 SYLHRTIC
+2161 SYLHRTVC

-2193 DKLGLI
+2193 DKLGLTVT
-2199 PAGETTNPFDD
+2199 GEATNPFDH
-2210 NVRMAII
+2210 NIRMAII
-2217 EPDSTYNIPL
+2217 EPDATYNIPL
-2227 YIAYHCSIYVLPA
+2227 YIAYHCSIHILPA
-2240 YLEKYQVSDDGI
+2240 YLEKYQVSEEGI
-2252 YWKDLRGTTNAFKDV
+2252 YWKDLRGTANAFKDV
-2267 CCETK
+2267 CCK
-2272 DDINSNVFCVR
+2272 AKGDINCNVFCVR
-2283 AICTEVPLTT
+2283 AICTEVPLAT
-2293 RPSGCQVPNYLIN
+2293 RSSGCQVPNYLIN
-2306 IIPPVIFNN
+2306 IVPPVIFNN
-2315 QLPFVIDVSIPSINY
+2315 QLPFVIDVSIPGINY

-2343 SLNCNSNVQF
+2343 SLNHSSNVQF
-2353 VFKIHNY
+2353 IFKIHNY
-2360 LGTSWIGTVKLNMN
+2360 LGTSWMGTVKLNMN
-2374 LERKFVLMST
+2374 LERKFILMST

-2395 LCIELCKMLSWNIIV
+2395 LCLELGKISSWNIVI
-2410 QSQYWIINKSGLPLF
+2410 QSQYWMINKSGLPLF
-2425 IQECHTHTTYEM
+2425 IQDCHSHITYEM

-2451 KNTVRLRAHQSE
+2451 KSMVQLRAHQSE

-2477 LVVCRDIERG
+2477 LIVCRDIERG

-2494 EVESSRLSPFFTKII
+2494 EIESSRLSPIFTKII
-2509 TFLPYFLI
+2509 TFLPYFFI
-2517 CNKTKRA
+2517 CNKTKKA

-2534 DLWNDLLPAQ
+2534 DLWNDLLPGQ
-2544 EMSFWPV
+2544 EMSFWPA

-2560 WRNSQLVSQHFDITH
+2560 WRNSQLVSQHFDITYV
-2575 AGKTVLRMDNGSA
+2575 GKTVLRMDNGSA
-2588 LCVEIEGGINTPY
+2588 LCVEIEGGMNTPY
-2601 RIMFRKYNTADIP
+2601 RVIFRKYIANDIP

-2624 FLKLNQVNLGQVAL
+2624 FLKLNQIDLGQVAL

-2663 NNNAIGYRAEFETDG
+2663 NNNAFGYRAQLETDG
-2678 CGHERVSFLTVERRN
+2678 CGHETVTFVTVERRD
-2693 SASMHSSINTKSLS
+2693 SASHSSQVAPKSLANTKP
-2707 NARSWSEDTSGST
+2707 SWSEDPSASIAHSSSNVDSDT
-2720 THLANTE
+2720 
-2727 SESKAQTLENMR
+2727 KAQVLEDAR
-2739 QDEAEVYWVSYMESE
+2739 QDETEVYWVSYMEGE

-2766 FLKAKSIIDPETSK
+2766 YLKARSIIDPETSK
-2780 REMYLS
+2780 KEIFLS
-2786 IAAIGISI
+2786 IAAIGVSI
-2794 VVQESSVSLHSSRRE
+2794 VVQESNLYNTRRE
-2809 LLYASMIDS
+2809 LLYASVIDS
-2818 SAHWELYF
+2818 AAHWELYF
-2826 SKRWK
+2826 SKRWR

-2841 ENKYMSSA
+2841 ENKYTNSA
-2849 KGAQLENLID
+2849 KAAQLENFID
-2859 VDFTKM
+2859 VDLAKM

-2890 TTLCYLQGY
+2890 RTLCYLQGY
-2899 VHRIQIDNQLSEATF
+2899 IHRIQVDNQLSEAVF
-2914 PVVLYPSLQKGF
+2914 PVVLYPNLQKTF
-2926 VNYAGGRR
+2926 VNYAGSRR

-2944 KQRKLRNTIYKGI
+2944 KQRKLKKTIYKGI

-2964 NLNLEETFLYSLI
+2964 NLNLEEAFLCSLI
-2977 NLIPKI
+2977 NLVPKN

-3004 SLHKISNNT
+3004 SFHKINN
-3013 NGKRKDLIEQIYVS
+3013 NGKKRDLIEQIYIS
-3027 PMVLRLKLLAN
+3027 PMTVRLKLLAN
-3038 TEGSNARNF
+3038 TDGSNARNF
-3047 DDVADYH
+3047 SIMLDYR
-3054 NIVQFVFEYAEKGVF
+3054 NILRFIFDYAEKGSF
-3069 ERDVKF
+3069 ERDAEF
-3075 RLPGYRRS
+3075 RLPSYQRS
-3083 FIVVDNKQFLSHLS
+3083 FIVVNKEQFFSRLL
-3097 RTYMAQ
+3097 RTYVAQ

-3127 LPGGGFYE
+3127 SPGSNFCE
-3135 PDLLLLYG
+3135 PDSLLLCG
-3143 DETAERLAH
+3143 DEAAERLAYE
-3152 DVACELGYVTHDG
+3152 VACELGYATPDS
-3165 MQVFNSHDTPAT
+3165 MQVSILNSQAPHF
-3177 LHPKVKDASYPNPD
+3177 KVKDTNYQNPD

-3197 SIDHSFLTEID
+3197 LIDNSFATEID
-3208 LEVSGLITASTN
+3208 LETSGLITTSTN

-3226 LRYFLKTL
+3226 LRYFFKTL
-3234 GKKTSVFFKAESS
+3234 GKKISVLFNTESS
-3247 CLKSHSKVVADI
+3247 CLKTHSKVIPDI
-3259 MKRAQE
+3259 IKRAQE
-3265 MGHGFVSRVRLPR
+3265 VGHSFVSRVRLPR

-3290 THKAKGAYLLNAIS
+3290 AHKAKGGYLLNAVS
-3304 KGHCAQN
+3304 KGHCVQN
-3311 DFYWGHA
+3311 DSYWGHA
-3318 SLHNDGKYI
+3318 ALHNDGKSI
-3327 TLVSLQRI
+3327 TLISLQRI
-3335 HYVEKGS
+3335 HYIEKGN

-3362 TVAKNKLILHVTKNE
+3362 TVAKNKLILHVTE
-3377 KEASSSMVDWYVESE
+3377 EEETSSSMVDWYVESE

-3412 ESSIYSK
+3412 ESSICSK

>member
-112 KILEDLKDDEIFR
+112 KILEDLKEDEVFR
-125 AGLPPQLFDG
+125 AGLPPQLFDS

-198 IRAESL
+198 VRAESL

-216 NVPCNWDMP
+216 NIQGNWDMA
-225 NLFAWKS
+225 NLIAWKS
-232 AMHRALQTFGM
+232 TMHRALQTFGM

-255 TAKIKVIIHKGTETQ
+255 TAKIKVIIHKGTEMQ
-270 ASRMLVDI
+270 ASRMLVDV

-296 HIHDSLLRAI
+296 HIHDSMLRATV
-306 INRPHLKFRP
+306 NRPHVKYRP
-316 ERSVYE
+316 DKSVYE
-322 EPSSWWKYAYN
+322 EAPSWWRYAYN
-333 SILNYYVKPYTWS
+333 SVLDHYIKPYTWS
-346 HIVEHRQNYRKYKE
+346 HIVEHRKNYRKYKD

-370 DTELKLDLQKY
+370 DTELKLDMQKY
-381 QDSLTIL
+381 EDNLTIV

-410 QIIAASPSKDVSA
+410 QITATSPSKVKAETVSQ
-423 ESILTSN
+423 SN
-430 DEMQNAAT
+430 DQAQDITDQCNKEEKQKSLTDAT
-438 DHSKSESQ
+438 DNFSGLKIKSE
-446 KLSIDVAENSS
+446 KV
-457 SSKTKLEKLE
+457 
-467 KTLKQI
+467 LKQI

-492 KEMLVVTVA
+492 KEMLIVTVT

-506 IEARPTLLAFKI
+506 IEARPILLAFKI

-526 IEAISSDGD
+526 VEAISTDGD
-535 LIPLVT
+535 LVPLIT

-559 EKNRLNMD
+559 EKNGLNMD
-567 PIFEVSI
+567 PIFEVSM

-586 AMVEMINFFKF
+586 AMVEIINFFKF
-597 NISYIHDTVLGLY
+597 NTSYIHNTVLGVY
-610 KLWDYITRKYLSFI
+610 RLWDCAKRKYLSFV

-661 LDLGNITLTNE
+661 LDFGNATLTNE
-672 LQATNLQL
+672 LQAANLQL

-692 YDRLNMIFSG
+692 YDRLNIVFSG

-715 LARKRSDS
+715 SARKRSDS
-723 EYHLLPKLQANAT
+723 EFHLLPKLQANAT
-736 LSYSIKPEYRQLP
+736 LSYSIRPEYRQLP
-749 RTKLNVHISNVKFN
+749 RTKLNVNISNVKFN
-763 LSESKLRLMAYFLN
+763 LSENKLRLMAYFLN
-777 KLLLLYQDNVEKYK
+777 KLLTLYENNIEKFK
-791 VVLNGS
+791 GGLKGS
-797 AVERKSNMAFISAK
+797 TSERKSSIVFTTAK
-811 ELIRVQSSICLPSV
+811 LLMKVQSSVCLPSCIA
-825 TMMHSDFKSVVK
+825 MMHSDFKPVIK
-837 EVTTVPK
+837 EVVTNS
-844 CVPKLDRSVVSSE
+844 VPKLDRSVVSSE

-872 SGFDDNISP
+872 CGFDDNISP

-896 SINLEHT
+896 SINLEHM
-903 VDNREQPYLNL
+903 VDSREEPYLNL
-914 RLHTLYYETAM
+914 RLHTLYYEMAM

-939 LLVDKTN
+939 FLVDKTN

-959 DQAYEVFVV
+959 DESYEVVVV

-989 SLIVNLLNINVNF
+989 SLVVNLLNININF
-1002 HRSALLKMRDY
+1002 HRSALLKIRDY
-1013 WHRFQT
+1013 WRKIQS
-1019 ICHGTILFKFAE
+1019 ICHLTLLFKFAE
-1031 KVCSNI
+1031 KTCSNI
-1037 MKREQKGDDP
+1037 MKWEQSDVDP

-1076 MEIKIAGLENDC
+1076 MEVKILGLENDC

-1096 VLRVHLRSIF
+1096 VLRVHLRSIL

-1116 SKILTTDEDKVF
+1116 SKILATDEDKVF
-1128 DLKYVRHMPRLYK
+1128 DLKYVRHTPKLYK
-1141 CPDIDTNQD
+1141 CSDIDTKQD

-1173 LYDLQNFIT
+1173 LYDLRNFIR
-1182 PFTSVYYTRFLN
+1182 PFTSAYYTHFLN
-1194 YLRDKFVGGIQ
+1194 YLEYKFVTGIEL
-1205 VFKRSATKLHI
+1205 FKRSATKLHI

-1250 KKSGQSAQS
+1250 KNSGQQIQTIKTAANDGS
-1259 NKASVSDVNQ
+1259 Q
-1269 LIIDNILVKL
+1269 LIIDNILIKL
-1279 KSMTISRAIMTL
+1279 KSVTISRAIMTL

-1310 IKRKTEYRSIIEL
+1310 IKRKTEYRSFIEF
-1323 QAYGLFN
+1323 QTYGLFN
-1330 VQGAIDIVNI
+1330 VQGAIDVINI

-1346 LKSLM
+1346 LKSLI
-1351 SVWQDNISKILLLK
+1351 SVWQDNISKIPLLK
-1365 KAGENEDRTSTLSC
+1365 KAGENDDRTSAQNA
-1379 QKNVKHDDAMVKKLE
+1379 QKNIDHDDDVMVQKLE
-1394 DFLAHNETALC
+1394 DFLTHNETALC
-1405 EVNVKLTLEG
+1405 EVNVKLALEG
-1415 LQLNLFLD
+1415 LQLNLFMD

-1437 GLCKLSFGET
+1437 GLCKLCFGET
-1447 INTWDFYSDKSLKM
+1447 INTWDLYSDKSLRM

-1467 CLLQDTRKESVSERK
+1467 CLMQDTRKDSVVEKR
-1482 IIQSPAISLEKNL
+1482 ILQSPAISLEKNL

-1508 VTYSRTQAEEKCLD
+1508 VTYSRTQAKEKCLD

-1549 GEQIEK
+1549 SEQIEK

-1563 NNNQTNRNAL
+1563 NNNQANRNAL

-1605 FGDLEKSNTHVI
+1605 FGDLEKSNTHTI
-1617 RMQAEVFIESSRHS
+1617 RMQAEVFIESSIHG

-1654 SPCWLLRPCDIE
+1654 SPYWLLRPCDIE

-1671 ELSSGNE
+1671 ELSNGNE
-1678 EITVAINSIN
+1678 EITVDINSVN
-1688 IHLSAEVV
+1688 IHLSAEVI
-1696 HTFVD
+1696 HTFIE
-1701 ILNEASIFL
+1701 ILSEASTFL
-1710 NSISLKA
+1710 NSLTLKV
-1717 DDGSNNQNTN
+1717 DDSNNQNIN
-1727 MHNNLWTPRKV
+1727 VNNNLWTPKKV
-1738 SSIPYKKTDEGDS
+1738 SSIPYKKTDEDHP
-1751 ELFCRRHDHVIFNLK
+1751 ELYRRRNDHVILNLR
-1766 PVLVCLL
+1766 PVLMCLL

-1778 SIGRF
+1778 SVGRF
-1783 PVMRMEAI
+1783 PVMKMETV
-1791 ITTTVNDWHNSFHL
+1791 ITTTINDWHNNFHL

-1816 NRAHQSWE
+1816 NRAHQNWE
-1824 PLVEFCTND
+1824 PFVEFCTKD
-1833 DVNYKPWEFTIKTYQ
+1833 DVNYKPWELIIKTYRG
-1848 AEANMINSNW
+1848 EANMINSNW
-1858 IDPYH
+1858 TDPCH
-1863 HIKQDPMKVK
+1863 HVKQDPTKAR
-1873 KRDMRHN
+1873 KRDMKYN
-1880 GQDVMDMVFIGP
+1880 EQDVTDMIFIGP
-1892 DVDAISS
+1892 DTDVISLTKS
-1899 TRNEPETYVT
+1899 EPETCITY
-1909 CEDESDT
+1909 EDESDT
-1916 DDDESDKKL
+1916 DDDENDAKFT
-1925 ARISNYLFNSNSS
+1925 RISNYLFNNNS
-1938 DEEESDSDDSST
+1938 DDEESDSDDSSA
-1950 NEDEGLDFVLDCN
+1950 NEDEEMESLDCN
-1963 AESCHPAA
+1963 PEPYNTNVRA
-1971 PAKMNLSAPHIILYT
+1971 PGRTNLSAPHIILYS
-1986 EEKINITVTQNM
+1986 EDRINITITQNM
-1998 IETWNAIMSAF
+1998 IATWNAISSAF
-2009 VQAKGGLP
+2009 AQAKGGIP
-2017 FVPTNTRGLT
+2017 FVPANTRELT

-2032 GHASRIELLVQE
+2032 GHASRVELLVQE
-2044 QVDGNSVIR
+2044 QVDGNNITR
-2053 VIATHNFH
+2053 VIAAQNFH
-2061 DGSSPIS
+2061 DGNSPTS

-2078 TDFTSPQWV
+2078 TDLKSPQWV
-2087 GKDIHLVMP
+2087 GKETTAIMS
-2096 ECKAFP
+2096 ECKVFP
-2102 IDSPVH
+2102 TDSPVY
-2108 IYKSITGE
+2108 IYKSVTGE
-2116 LLRVVF
+2116 LLRVSF
-2122 EGFEEVLVYCPKKE
+2122 EGFEDVLVYCPQKE
-2136 TRNLVSLRP
+2136 TRNLVPLRP
-2145 VKHEVR
+2145 VRHEVR
-2151 YYLVI
+2151 YYLMI

-2184 GLYYKKAVV
+2184 GLYYKKAVL
-2193 DKLGLI
+2193 DKLGLV
-2199 PAGETTNPFDD
+2199 PTGETTNPFDH

-2217 EPDSTYNIPL
+2217 EPDATSNIPL
-2227 YIAYHCSIYVLPA
+2227 YIAYHCPIHILPA
-2240 YLEKYQVSDDGI
+2240 YLEKYQVSDEGI
-2252 YWKDLRGTTNAFKDV
+2252 YWKDLRGTANTFKDV
-2267 CCETK
+2267 SCNTK
-2272 DDINSNVFCVR
+2272 GDTNHNVFCVR
-2283 AICTEVPLTT
+2283 AICTEVSLTT

-2306 IIPPVIFNN
+2306 IIPPVVFNN
-2315 QLPFVIDVSIPSINY
+2315 QLPFVIDVSLPNINY

-2343 SLNCNSNVQF
+2343 SFDHNSNVQF
-2353 VFKIHNY
+2353 IFKIHNY
-2360 LGTSWIGTVKLNMN
+2360 LGTSWMGAIKLNMN
-2374 LERKFVLMST
+2374 VERKFVLMSA

-2395 LCIELCKMLSWNIIV
+2395 LCLELCKILSWNIIV

-2425 IQECHTHTTYEM
+2425 IQDYQSHRIYEM

-2451 KNTVRLRAHQSE
+2451 KSMVRLRAHQSE
-2463 WSMPFGLDGITSMS
+2463 WSTPFGLDGLTSMS
-2477 LVVCRDIERG
+2477 LIICRDIERG

-2494 EVESSRLSPFFTKII
+2494 EIESSRLSPIFTKII
-2509 TFLPYFLI
+2509 TFLPYFFI
-2517 CNKTKRA
+2517 SNKTKKA

-2534 DLWNDLLPAQ
+2534 DLWNDLLPTQ
-2544 EMSFWPV
+2544 EMSFWPA

-2575 AGKTVLRMDNGSA
+2575 VGKTVLRMDNGSA
-2588 LCVEIEGGINTPY
+2588 LCVDIEGGINMPY
-2601 RIMFRKYNTADIP
+2601 RITFRRYVSGDVP
-2614 VRVDNLCDKL
+2614 VRVDNICDKL
-2624 FLKLNQVNLGQVAL
+2624 FLKLNQVGLGQVAL

-2663 NNNAIGYRAEFETDG
+2663 NNSAIGYKAQFETDG
-2678 CGHERVSFLTVERRN
+2678 CGHEKVSFITVERRD
-2693 SASMHSSINTKSLS
+2693 SASHSSLTPKSLANTKP
-2707 NARSWSEDTSGST
+2707 SWSEDTNGSVT
-2720 THLANTE
+2720 PLPSAE
-2727 SESKAQTLENMR
+2727 SETKTALENVR
-2739 QDEAEVYWVSYMESE
+2739 QDETEVYWVSYMEGE

-2766 FLKAKSIIDPETSK
+2766 YLKAKSIIDPEASK
-2780 REMYLS
+2780 REMFLS
-2786 IAAIGISI
+2786 IAAIGISV
-2794 VVQESSVSLHSSRRE
+2794 VVQESSLHNVRRE
-2809 LLYASMIDS
+2809 LLYASVMDS
-2818 SAHWELYF
+2818 AAHWELSF
-2826 SKRWK
+2826 SKRWR

-2841 ENKYMSSA
+2841 ENKYTNSA
-2849 KGAQLENLID
+2849 KAAQLENFID

-2880 PGIWLHRRES
+2880 PGIWLHCRES
-2890 TTLCYLQGY
+2890 ATLCYLQGY

-2914 PVVLYPSLQKGF
+2914 PVILYPSLQKTF
-2926 VNYAGGRR
+2926 VNYAGSRR

-2944 KQRKLRNTIYKGI
+2944 KQRKLRNTVYKGI
-2957 CVIVREF
+2957 CVIAREL
-2964 NLNLEETFLYSLI
+2964 NLNLEETFLCSLF
-2977 NLIPKI
+2977 NLIPKT

-2989 IAAKLRRDVSNMRVP
+2989 IAAKLRRDVSNVRVP
-3004 SLHKISNNT
+3004 SVQKMTNNAAS
-3013 NGKRKDLIEQIYVS
+3013 KRKDLIEQIYIS

-3038 TEGSNARNF
+3038 TDGSNTRNF
-3047 DDVADYH
+3047 NNVLDYH
-3054 NIVQFVFEYAEKGVF
+3054 NILRFIFEYAEKGMF
-3069 ERDVKF
+3069 ERNVEF
-3075 RLPGYRRS
+3075 RLPSYRKN
-3083 FIVVDNKQFLSHLS
+3083 FITANNEEFFSRLSQ
-3097 RTYMAQ
+3097 TYVAQ
-3103 IMEQF
+3103 IMEQV

-3127 LPGGGFYE
+3127 SPGSSFCE
-3135 PDLLLLYG
+3135 PDLLLLCG
-3143 DETAERLAH
+3143 DESAERLAH
-3152 DVACELGYVTHDG
+3152 EITCELGYTTPDG
-3165 MQVFNSHDTPAT
+3165 MQVSILNSNETHT
-3177 LHPKVKDASYPNPD
+3177 LHSKMKDISYQNPD
-3191 VPPLAF
+3191 IPPLAF
-3197 SIDHSFLTEID
+3197 LIDHSFAVEID
-3208 LEVSGLITASTN
+3208 LETSGLITTSTN
-3220 SIHREE
+3220 SVHREE
-3226 LRYFLKTL
+3226 SRYFFKTL
-3234 GKKTSVFFKAESS
+3234 GKKISVLFKAESS
-3247 CLKSHSKVVADI
+3247 CSKTHSKVITDVI
-3259 MKRAQE
+3259 KRAQE
-3265 MGHGFVSRVRLPR
+3265 VGHNFVSRVRLPR

-3304 KGHCAQN
+3304 KGHCGQN
-3311 DFYWGHA
+3311 DSYWGHA
-3318 SLHNDGKYI
+3318 ALHNDGKYI
-3327 TLVSLQRI
+3327 TLVSLHRI
-3335 HYVEKGS
+3335 HYIEKGS
-3342 AWGSWNVKWT
+3342 TWGSWNVKWT

-3362 TVAKNKLILHVTKNE
+3362 TIARNKLILQVTEPQNE
-3377 KEASSSMVDWYVESE
+3377 EQTPSSMVDWYVESE

-3412 ESSIYSK
+3412 ESSICSK

>member
-887 LLRFAIGEF
+887 LLRFAIGEASF

-1654 SPCWLLRPCDIE
+1654 SPC
-1666 ICKKK
+1666 
-1671 ELSSGNE
+1671 
-1678 EITVAINSIN
+1678 
-1688 IHLSAEVV
+1688 
-1696 HTFVD
+1696 
-1701 ILNEASIFL
+1701 
-1710 NSISLKA
+1710 
-1717 DDGSNNQNTN
+1717 
-1727 MHNNLWTPRKV
+1727 
-1738 SSIPYKKTDEGDS
+1738 DS

>member
-84 DIYAV
+84 DVYAV

-112 KILEDLKDDEIFR
+112 KILEDLKEDEIFR

-216 NVPCNWDMP
+216 NVQGNWD
-225 NLFAWKS
+225 LSTLLAWKIT
-232 AMHRALQTFGM
+232 MHRALQTFGM
-243 KNKDFQFLLKPF
+243 KNKEFQFLLKPF
-255 TAKIKVIIHKGTETQ
+255 TAKIKVIVHKGTETQ

-285 QLSEAQYATFC
+285 QLFEAQYATFC
-296 HIHDSLLRAI
+296 HIYDSLLRAT
-306 INRPHLKFRP
+306 INRPHAKYRP
-316 ERSVYE
+316 EKSVYE

-333 SILNYYVKPYTWS
+333 FVLNHYIKPYNWS
-346 HIVEHRQNYRKYKE
+346 RTANHRKNYRKYKE

-370 DTELKLDLQKY
+370 DTELKLDMQKHE
-381 QDSLTIL
+381 DNLTIL

-410 QIIAASPSKDVSA
+410 QITTMSPSEDVNV
-423 ESILTSN
+423 ETILPDN
-430 DEMQNAAT
+430 DQAHNITNQCNKGEHQDSLPGVT
-438 DHSKSESQ
+438 
-446 KLSIDVAENSS
+446 ENSS
-457 SSKTKLEKLE
+457 VSKIKSG

-481 ANCCLSLLNKG
+481 ANCCLSLLSKG
-492 KEMLVVTVA
+492 KEMLIVTVT

-518 SARAESFV
+518 SVRAESFV
-526 IEAISSDGD
+526 VEAISTDGD
-535 LIPLVT
+535 LVPLIT

-559 EKNRLNMD
+559 EKNGLNVD
-567 PIFEVSI
+567 PIFEVAV

-586 AMVEMINFFKF
+586 AIVEIINFFKF
-597 NISYIHDTVLGLY
+597 NTNYLHDTIRGIY
-610 KLWDYITRKYLSFI
+610 RLWDCVKRRYLNFV

-639 IKSPYIIFPEYGS
+639 IKSPYIIFPEHGS

-692 YDRLNMIFSG
+692 YDRLNMVFSG

-715 LARKRSDS
+715 SARKRSDS
-723 EYHLLPKLQANAT
+723 EYHLLPKLQANVT
-736 LSYSIKPEYRQLP
+736 ISYSIRPEYRQLP
-749 RTKLNVHISNVKFN
+749 RTKLNVHISNVKLN
-763 LSESKLRLMAYFLN
+763 LSESKLRLLTYFLN
-777 KLLLLYQDNVEKYK
+777 KLLVVYENNIEKYK
-791 VVLNGS
+791 ATLKNSIFG
-797 AVERKSNMAFISAK
+797 RKSSIIFISTK
-811 ELIRVQSSICLPSV
+811 ELMKVQSSVCLPSV
-825 TMMHSDFKSVVK
+825 TMTHSDFKSVIK
-837 EVTTVPK
+837 EVVTNN
-844 CVPKLDRSVVSSE
+844 VPKLDRSVVSSE

-896 SINLEHT
+896 SVNLEDMT
-903 VDNREQPYLNL
+903 DSREQPYLNL
-914 RLHTLYYETAM
+914 RLHTLYYETAV
-925 MEYGVAVQFGIGSI
+925 MEYGVAVQFGVGSI
-939 LLVDKTN
+939 FLVDKTN

-959 DQAYEVFVV
+959 DESYEVLVV

-989 SLIVNLLNINVNF
+989 SLVVNLLNINVNF
-1002 HRSALLKMRDY
+1002 HRSALLKMKDY
-1013 WHRFQT
+1013 WHKFQAV
-1019 ICHGTILFKFAE
+1019 CHDTLLFKYAE
-1031 KVCSNI
+1031 KTCRNI
-1037 MKREQKGDDP
+1037 MKWERRNTDP

-1064 LVLRFCDKDIDL
+1064 LVVRFCDKDIDL
-1076 MEIKIAGLENDC
+1076 MEIKILGLENDC

-1096 VLRVHLRSIF
+1096 VLRAHLRSIL
-1106 AEDLNDDTLY
+1106 AEDLIDDTLY

-1128 DLKYVRHMPRLYK
+1128 DLKYVRHTPRLYK
-1141 CPDIDTNQD
+1141 CSDIDTNQD

-1173 LYDLQNFIT
+1173 LHDLRNFII
-1182 PFTSVYYTRFLN
+1182 PFASTYYTRFLY
-1194 YLRDKFVGGIQ
+1194 YLKNKFVGGIEL
-1205 VFKRSATKLHI
+1205 FKKSATKLHI

-1237 VFDTGVLSVENFF
+1237 VFDTGILSVENFF
-1250 KKSGQSAQS
+1250 KNSGQSVQS
-1259 NKASVSDVNQ
+1259 SKMTASDSNP

-1279 KSMTISRAIMTL
+1279 KSMTVSRAIMTL

-1302 EPIQIQFD
+1302 EPIQIQLD

-1323 QAYGLFN
+1323 QTYGLFN
-1330 VQGAIDIVNI
+1330 MQGAIDVVNI

-1346 LKSLM
+1346 LKSLI
-1351 SVWQDNISKILLLK
+1351 SVWQDNISKIPLLK
-1365 KAGENEDRTSTLSC
+1365 KIGETEDRVSAQDS
-1379 QKNVKHDDAMVKKLE
+1379 QKNANHDDDVMVKKLE
-1394 DFLAHNETALC
+1394 NFLTHNETALC
-1405 EVNVKLTLEG
+1405 EVNIKLALEG
-1415 LQLNLFLD
+1415 LQLNLFMD

-1461 KLSLQN
+1461 KLSLQS
-1467 CLLQDTRKESVSERK
+1467 CLLQDTRKDSVVEKR
-1482 IIQSPAISLEKNL
+1482 IIQSPATSLEKNL
-1495 ESCISVSM
+1495 EFCISVSM

-1508 VTYSRTQAEEKCLD
+1508 VTYSRTQAEEKCFD

-1527 VRINLSV
+1527 IRINLSV

-1573 NAETDKLNR
+1573 NAEIDKLNR

-1590 GTSVSIRIQKPDIFL
+1590 GTSISIRIQKPDIFL
-1605 FGDLEKSNTHVI
+1605 FGDLEKSSAHVI
-1617 RMQAEVFIESSRHS
+1617 RVQAEVFIESSRHS
-1631 CSSSIVCT
+1631 RSSSIVCT

-1654 SPCWLLRPCDIE
+1654 SPCWLLRPCDVE

-1671 ELSSGNE
+1671 LSCGNE

-1688 IHLSAEVV
+1688 IHLSAEVI
-1696 HTFVD
+1696 HTFID
-1701 ILNEASIFL
+1701 ILNEASTFL
-1710 NSISLKA
+1710 NSINSKP
-1717 DDGSNNQNTN
+1717 DDGSNQNAN
-1727 MHNNLWTPRKV
+1727 AHNNLWTPRKV
-1738 SSIPYKKTDEGDS
+1738 SSIPYKKTDEGET
-1751 ELFCRRHDHVIFNLK
+1751 ELYRRRHDHVTFNLR
-1766 PVLVCLL
+1766 PVLICLL
-1773 LEMEY
+1773 LEMENAV
-1778 SIGRF
+1778 GRF
-1783 PVMRMEAI
+1783 PVMKMETV
-1791 ITTTVNDWHNSFHL
+1791 ITATVNDWRNNFHF

-1816 NRAHQSWE
+1816 NRARQNWE
-1824 PLVEFCTND
+1824 PFVEFYTKD
-1833 DVNYKPWEFTIKTYQ
+1833 DANYKPWEFTIKIYRG
-1848 AEANMINSNW
+1848 EANLINSNW
-1858 IDPYH
+1858 TDPCH
-1863 HIKQDPMKVK
+1863 HIKQDPMKAR
-1873 KRDMRHN
+1873 KRYAQYNGEDMT
-1880 GQDVMDMVFIGP
+1880 DMTFIGP
-1892 DVDAISS
+1892 DADMISI
-1899 TRNEPETYVT
+1899 TRTDPETYVT
-1909 CEDESDT
+1909 YEDESDT
-1916 DDDESDKKL
+1916 DDDESDTKL
-1925 ARISNYLFNSNSS
+1925 TRISSYLFNNNS
-1938 DEEESDSDDSST
+1938 DDEESDSDDSST
-1950 NEDEGLDFVLDCN
+1950 NEDEEFELILDCN
-1963 AESCHPAA
+1963 PECYNPVARPPTKTTLTA
-1971 PAKMNLSAPHIILYT
+1971 PYIILCS
-1986 EEKINITVTQNM
+1986 EEKINITITHDM
-1998 IETWNAIMSAF
+1998 IATWNAMSNAF
-2009 VQAKGGLP
+2009 TQARVGIP
-2017 FVPTNTRGLT
+2017 FVPTNARELT

-2032 GHASRIELLVQE
+2032 GHASRVELLVHE
-2044 QVDGNSVIR
+2044 QVDGNSDTR
-2053 VIATHNFH
+2053 VVAAYSVH
-2061 DGSSPIS
+2061 DGSSPVS
-2068 VPSSPENETQ
+2068 VPSSPENEQ
-2078 TDFTSPQWV
+2078 TDLTSPQWA
-2087 GKDIHLVMP
+2087 GKQTTLIVS
-2096 ECKAFP
+2096 ECKFFP
-2102 IDSPVH
+2102 IDSPVN

-2122 EGFEEVLVYCPKKE
+2122 EGFEDVLVYCPKKE

-2145 VKHEVR
+2145 VRHDVR

-2156 EASIN
+2156 EATIN

-2184 GLYYKKAVV
+2184 GLYYKKAVI
-2193 DKLGLI
+2193 DKLGLTLT
-2199 PAGETTNPFDD
+2199 GETTNPFDH

-2217 EPDSTYNIPL
+2217 EPDATYNIPL
-2227 YIAYHCSIYVLPA
+2227 YIAYHCPIHILPA
-2240 YLEKYQVSDDGI
+2240 YLEKYQVSDEGI
-2252 YWKDLRGTTNAFKDV
+2252 YWKDLRGTANAFKDV
-2267 CCETK
+2267 CCEAK
-2272 DDINSNVFCVR
+2272 GDNNRNVFCVR
-2283 AICTEVPLTT
+2283 AICTELPLMT

-2306 IIPPVIFNN
+2306 IVPPVIFNN
-2315 QLPFVIDVSIPSINY
+2315 QLPFVIDVIIPGINY

-2336 GEKINMH
+2336 GEKINVH
-2343 SLNCNSNVQF
+2343 SLNHSNSVQF
-2353 VFKIHNY
+2353 VFKVHNY
-2360 LGTSWIGTVKLNMN
+2360 LSTSWMGAVKLNMN
-2374 LERKFVLMST
+2374 LERKFVLMSA
-2384 DNESDLTKPFL
+2384 DSESDLTKPFL
-2395 LCIELCKMLSWNIIV
+2395 LCLELCKILSWNIVI

-2425 IQECHTHTTYEM
+2425 IQDCHSHITYEM

-2451 KNTVRLRAHQSE
+2451 RSMVRLRAHQSE

-2477 LVVCRDIERG
+2477 LIVCRDIERG

-2494 EVESSRLSPFFTKII
+2494 EIESSRLSPIFTKII
-2509 TFLPYFLI
+2509 TFLPYFFI

-2534 DLWNDLLPAQ
+2534 DLWNDLLPGQ
-2544 EMSFWPV
+2544 EMSFWPA
-2551 TESMKMRIK
+2551 TESMKMKIK
-2560 WRNSQLVSQHFDITH
+2560 WRNSQLVSQHFGITH
-2575 AGKTVLRMDNGSA
+2575 VGKTVLRMDNGSA
-2588 LCVEIEGGINTPY
+2588 LCVEIEGGVSAPY
-2601 RIMFRKYNTADIP
+2601 RITFRRYVTGDIP

-2624 FLKLNQVNLGQVAL
+2624 FLKLNQVDLGQVAL

-2663 NNNAIGYRAEFETDG
+2663 NNNAVGYRALFETDD
-2678 CGHERVSFLTVERRN
+2678 CGHEKVSFVTIERRH
-2693 SASMHSSINTKSLS
+2693 SVSHSSVTPKSLTNTK
-2707 NARSWSEDTSGST
+2707 SWSEDTSGVNHVPS
-2720 THLANTE
+2720 AETE
-2727 SESKAQTLENMR
+2727 AKSQTLEDMH
-2739 QDEAEVYWVSYMESE
+2739 QDEAEVYWVSYMEGE

-2760 TQHESV
+2760 TQHKSV
-2766 FLKAKSIIDPETSK
+2766 YLKARSIIDPEASK
-2780 REMYLS
+2780 REIFLS
-2786 IAAIGISI
+2786 IAAIGISV
-2794 VVQESSVSLHSSRRE
+2794 VVQESNLHNARRE
-2809 LLYASMIDS
+2809 LLYASVIDS
-2818 SAHWELYF
+2818 TAHWELYF
-2826 SKRWK
+2826 SKRWRN
-2831 SLSLELSAWL
+2831 LSLELSAWL
-2841 ENKYMSSA
+2841 ENKYTNSV
-2849 KGAQLENLID
+2849 KTAQLENFID

-2880 PGIWLHRRES
+2880 PGIWLHCRES

-2899 VHRIQIDNQLSEATF
+2899 VHRIQIDNQLSETTF
-2914 PVVLYPSLQKGF
+2914 PVVLYPNLQKTF
-2926 VNYAGGRR
+2926 VNYAGSRR

-2944 KQRKLRNTIYKGI
+2944 KQRKLRSIIYKGI

-2964 NLNLEETFLYSLI
+2964 NLNLEEAFLCSLI
-2977 NLIPKI
+2977 NLVPKT

-2989 IAAKLRRDVSNMRVP
+2989 IATKLRRDVSNMRVP
-3004 SLHKISNNT
+3004 SL
-3013 NGKRKDLIEQIYVS
+3013 RKTDNDINSKSRHLIEQIYIS

-3038 TEGSNARNF
+3038 PDGFNARNF
-3047 DDVADYH
+3047 SNVDGYNNVLRF
-3054 NIVQFVFEYAEKGVF
+3054 IFEYAEKGTF
-3069 ERDVKF
+3069 ERDVEF
-3075 RLPGYRRS
+3075 RLLDYRKS
-3083 FIVVDNKQFLSHLS
+3083 FIAVNRERFLSHLS
-3097 RTYMAQ
+3097 RVYVAQ

-3127 LPGGGFYE
+3127 SSGSNFCE
-3135 PDLLLLYG
+3135 SDLLLMCG
-3143 DETAERLAH
+3143 DESAERLAH
-3152 DVACELGYVTHDG
+3152 EVACELGHATPDG
-3165 MQVFNSHDTPAT
+3165 MQASFLSGHDGHT
-3177 LHPKVKDASYPNPD
+3177 LHYKMKDTNYRNPD
-3191 VPPLAF
+3191 VPPSAF
-3197 SIDHSFLTEID
+3197 LVDHSFATEID
-3208 LEVSGLITASTN
+3208 LETSGLITTSTN
-3220 SIHREE
+3220 SE
-3226 LRYFLKTL
+3226 
-3234 GKKTSVFFKAESS
+3234 
-3247 CLKSHSKVVADI
+3247 
-3259 MKRAQE
+3259 
-3265 MGHGFVSRVRLPR
+3265 
-3278 YINPHFGVELFS
+3278 
-3290 THKAKGAYLLNAIS
+3290 
-3304 KGHCAQN
+3304 
-3311 DFYWGHA
+3311 
-3318 SLHNDGKYI
+3318 
-3327 TLVSLQRI
+3327 
-3335 HYVEKGS
+3335 
-3342 AWGSWNVKWT
+3342 
-3352 LETNQLLSPP
+3352 
-3362 TVAKNKLILHVTKNE
+3362 
-3377 KEASSSMVDWYVESE
+3377 
-3392 AADILEW
+3392 
-3399 LCRKMNSAMILNM
+3399 
-3412 ESSIYSK
+3412 

>member
-84 DIYAV
+84 DVYAV

-112 KILEDLKDDEIFR
+112 KILEDLRDNEIFR

-216 NVPCNWDMP
+216 NVQGNWDMS
-225 NLFAWKS
+225 NLLAWKIT
-232 AMHRALQTFGM
+232 MHRALQTFGM
-243 KNKDFQFLLKPF
+243 KNKEFQFLLKPF
-255 TAKIKVIIHKGTETQ
+255 TAKIKVIIHKGTEMQ

-296 HIHDSLLRAI
+296 HIHDSLLRAT
-306 INRPHLKFRP
+306 INRPYAKYRP
-316 ERSVYE
+316 EKTVYE
-322 EPSSWWKYAYN
+322 ESSAWWKYAYN
-333 SILNYYVKPYTWS
+333 FVLNHYIKPYTWS
-346 HIVEHRQNYRKYKE
+346 CIAKHRENYRKYKE
-360 ACIQS
+360 TCIQS

-370 DTELKLDLQKY
+370 DTELKLDMQK
-381 QDSLTIL
+381 QEDNLTIL

-410 QIIAASPSKDVSA
+410 QITTTSPSKEVNA
-423 ESILTSN
+423 ETILPDDN
-430 DEMQNAAT
+430 DQTQDKTNQCNKGENQNSLPDIT
-438 DHSKSESQ
+438 Q
-446 KLSIDVAENSS
+446 NSS
-457 SSKTKLEKLE
+457 VSKIKPGKS
-467 KTLKQI
+467 LKQI

-481 ANCCLSLLNKG
+481 ANCCLSLLSKG
-492 KEMLVVTVA
+492 KEMLIVTVT

-518 SARAESFV
+518 SVRAESFV
-526 IEAISSDGD
+526 IEAISTDGD
-535 LIPLVT
+535 LVPLIT

-559 EKNRLNMD
+559 EKNGLNMD

-586 AMVEMINFFKF
+586 AIVEIINFFKF
-597 NISYIHDTVLGLY
+597 NTNYLYDTIRGAY
-610 KLWDYITRKYLSFI
+610 KLWDCVKRRYLNFV

-639 IKSPYIIFPEYGS
+639 IKSPYIIFPEHGS
-652 IQKGGHILV
+652 VQKGGHILV

-692 YDRLNMIFSG
+692 YDRLNMMFSG

-723 EYHLLPKLQANAT
+723 EYHLLPKLQANVT
-736 LSYSIKPEYRQLP
+736 LSYSIRPEYRQLP
-749 RTKLNVHISNVKFN
+749 RTKLNVHISNMKFN
-763 LSESKLRLMAYFLN
+763 LSENKLRLLAYFLN
-777 KLLLLYQDNVEKYK
+777 KLLVLYENNIEKYK
-791 VVLNGS
+791 ATVKNSISG
-797 AVERKSNMAFISAK
+797 RKSSIVFISTK
-811 ELIRVQSSICLPSV
+811 ELMKVQSSVCLPSV
-825 TMMHSDFKSVVK
+825 IMVHSDFKPVIK
-837 EVTTVPK
+837 EVVTNN
-844 CVPKLDRSVVSSE
+844 VPKLDRSVVSSE

-896 SINLEHT
+896 SVNLE
-903 VDNREQPYLNL
+903 DMADSREQPYLNL
-914 RLHTLYYETAM
+914 RLHTLYYETAI

-939 LLVDKTN
+939 FLVDKTN

-959 DQAYEVFVV
+959 DESYEVLVV

-989 SLIVNLLNINVNF
+989 SLVVNLLNINVNF
-1002 HRSALLKMRDY
+1002 HRSALLKMKNY
-1013 WHRFQT
+1013 WNKFQSVCQDT
-1019 ICHGTILFKFAE
+1019 LLFKYAE

-1037 MKREQKGDDP
+1037 MKWEQRDIDP

-1064 LVLRFCDKDIDL
+1064 LVVRFCDKDIDL
-1076 MEIKIAGLENDC
+1076 MQVKILGLENDC

-1096 VLRVHLRSIF
+1096 VLRAHLRSIV
-1106 AEDLNDDTLY
+1106 AEDLIDDTLY

-1128 DLKYVRHMPRLYK
+1128 DLKYVRHTPRLYK
-1141 CPDIDTNQD
+1141 CSDIDTNQD

-1165 NCVIISKI
+1165 NCIIISKI
-1173 LYDLQNFIT
+1173 LYDLRNFII
-1182 PFTSVYYTRFLN
+1182 PFTSTHYTRFLY
-1194 YLRDKFVGGIQ
+1194 YLKNKFVGGIEL
-1205 VFKRSATKLHI
+1205 FKRSATKLHI

-1237 VFDTGVLSVENFF
+1237 VFDTGILSVENFF
-1250 KKSGQSAQS
+1250 KNSGQSI
-1259 NKASVSDVNQ
+1259 KAIASDNNQ

-1279 KSMTISRAIMTL
+1279 KSMTVSRAIMTL

-1310 IKRKTEYRSIIEL
+1310 IKRKTEYRSIIEF
-1323 QAYGLFN
+1323 QTYGLFN
-1330 VQGAIDIVNI
+1330 VQGAIDVVNI

-1346 LKSLM
+1346 LKSLI
-1351 SVWQDNISKILLLK
+1351 SVWQDNISKIPLLK
-1365 KAGENEDRTSTLSC
+1365 KIGENEDRTLTQDS
-1379 QKNVKHDDAMVKKLE
+1379 QKNSNHDDVMVKKLE
-1394 DFLAHNETALC
+1394 NFLTHNETALC
-1405 EVNVKLTLEG
+1405 EINIKLALEG
-1415 LQLNLFLD
+1415 LHLNLFMD

-1461 KLSLQN
+1461 KLSLQS
-1467 CLLQDTRKESVSERK
+1467 CLLQDTRKDSVVEKR

-1508 VTYSRTQAEEKCLD
+1508 VTYSRTQAEEKCFD

-1527 VRINLSV
+1527 IRINLSV

-1563 NNNQTNRNAL
+1563 NNNQMNRNAL
-1573 NAETDKLNR
+1573 NADIDKLNR

-1590 GTSVSIRIQKPDIFL
+1590 GTSISIRIQKPDIFL
-1605 FGDLEKSNTHVI
+1605 FGDLEKSSTHVI

-1631 CSSSIVCT
+1631 RSSSIVCT

-1671 ELSSGNE
+1671 LSCGNE
-1678 EITVAINSIN
+1678 EITVIINNIN
-1688 IHLSAEVV
+1688 VHLSAEVI

-1701 ILNEASIFL
+1701 ISNEASIFL
-1710 NSISLKA
+1710 NSINLKT
-1717 DDGSNNQNTN
+1717 DDDINQNAN
-1727 MHNNLWTPRKV
+1727 VHNNLWTPRKV
-1738 SSIPYKKTDEGDS
+1738 SSIPYKKTDESDA
-1751 ELFCRRHDHVIFNLK
+1751 ELYRRRSDHVTFNLR
-1766 PVLVCLL
+1766 PVLICLL
-1773 LEMEY
+1773 LEMEHP
-1778 SIGRF
+1778 IGRF
-1783 PVMRMEAI
+1783 PVMRTETVV
-1791 ITTTVNDWHNSFHL
+1791 TTTINDWRNNFHL
-1805 ESNVKLHAFCY
+1805 ESNVKLQAFCY
-1816 NRAHQSWE
+1816 NRAHQNWE
-1824 PLVEFCTND
+1824 PFVEFCTKD
-1833 DVNYKPWEFTIKTYQ
+1833 DANYKPWDFTIKIYRG
-1848 AEANMINSNW
+1848 EASMINSNW
-1858 IDPYH
+1858 TDPCH
-1863 HIKQDPMKVK
+1863 RIKQDPMKFK
-1873 KRDMRHN
+1873 KKDMRYSEE
-1880 GQDVMDMVFIGP
+1880 DMTDMTFIGP
-1892 DVDAISS
+1892 DVDMISV
-1899 TRNEPETYVT
+1899 TKTEPETYVT
-1909 CEDESDT
+1909 YEDESDT
-1916 DDDESDKKL
+1916 DDDESETKL
-1925 ARISNYLFNSNSS
+1925 TRISNYLFSNDS
-1938 DEEESDSDDSST
+1938 DDEESDSDDSST
-1950 NEDEGLDFVLDCN
+1950 NEDEDFELILDCN
-1963 AESCHPAA
+1963 PECYNPVTCT
-1971 PAKMNLSAPHIILYT
+1971 PAKTNVSAPHIIVYS
-1986 EEKINITVTQNM
+1986 EDKINITITQDM
-1998 IETWNAIMSAF
+1998 IAIWNAILNAYT
-2009 VQAKGGLP
+2009 QARGGIL
-2017 FVPTNTRGLT
+2017 FVPTNTRELT

-2032 GHASRIELLVQE
+2032 GHASRVELLVQE
-2044 QVDGNSVIR
+2044 EKDGKSDTRIV
-2053 VIATHNFH
+2053 AAYNFH
-2061 DGSSPIS
+2061 DGNSPVS
-2068 VPSSPENETQ
+2068 VPSSPENEQ
-2078 TDFTSPQWV
+2078 VADLTSPQWA
-2087 GKDIHLVMP
+2087 GKETAVVVS
-2096 ECKAFP
+2096 ECKVFST
-2102 IDSPVH
+2102 DSPVH
-2108 IYKSITGE
+2108 VYKLITGQ
-2116 LLRVVF
+2116 LLRVIF
-2122 EGFEEVLVYCPKKE
+2122 DGFEDILVYCPKKE

-2145 VKHEVR
+2145 VRHEVR
-2151 YYLVI
+2151 YYLII

-2161 SYLHRTIC
+2161 TYLHRTIC

-2184 GLYYKKAVV
+2184 GLYYKKAVM
-2193 DKLGLI
+2193 DKLGLTVT
-2199 PAGETTNPFDD
+2199 GETTNPFDH
-2210 NVRMAII
+2210 NVRMVII
-2217 EPDSTYNIPL
+2217 EPDATYNIPL
-2227 YIAYHCSIYVLPA
+2227 YIAYHCPIHVLPA
-2240 YLEKYQVSDDGI
+2240 YLEKYQVSEEGI
-2252 YWKDLRGTTNAFKDV
+2252 YWKDLRDTANAFKDV
-2267 CCETK
+2267 CCEAK
-2272 DDINSNVFCVR
+2272 GDNNSNVFCVR

-2306 IIPPVIFNN
+2306 IVPPIIFNN
-2315 QLPFVIDVSIPSINY
+2315 QLPFVIDVSIPGINY

-2343 SLNCNSNVQF
+2343 SLNQSSNVQF

-2360 LGTSWIGTVKLNMN
+2360 LGTTWMGAVKLNMN
-2374 LERKFVLMST
+2374 LERKFVLMSA

-2395 LCIELCKMLSWNIIV
+2395 LCLELCKILSWNIII

-2425 IQECHTHTTYEM
+2425 IQDCHSHTTYEM

-2451 KNTVRLRAHQSE
+2451 KSMVRLRAHQSE
-2463 WSMPFGLDGITSMS
+2463 WSLPFGLDGITSMS
-2477 LVVCRDIERG
+2477 LIVCRDIERG

-2494 EVESSRLSPFFTKII
+2494 EIESSRLSPIFTKII
-2509 TFLPYFLI
+2509 TFLPYIFI
-2517 CNKTKRA
+2517 YNKTKRA

-2534 DLWNDLLPAQ
+2534 DLWNDLLPGQ
-2544 EMSFWPV
+2544 EMSFWPA
-2551 TESMKMRIK
+2551 TNSMKMKVK

-2575 AGKTVLRMDNGSA
+2575 VGKTVLRMDNGTA
-2588 LCVEIEGGINTPY
+2588 LCVEIEGDVNTPY
-2601 RIMFRKYNTADIP
+2601 RITFRRYITGDIP

-2624 FLKLNQVNLGQVAL
+2624 FLKLNQVDLGQVAL

-2663 NNNAIGYRAEFETDG
+2663 NNNAVGYRAQFETDG
-2678 CGHERVSFLTVERRN
+2678 CGHEKVSFITIERRH
-2693 SASMHSSINTKSLS
+2693 SASHSSVTPKSLANTK
-2707 NARSWSEDTSGST
+2707 SWSEDTSESVN
-2720 THLANTE
+2720 HVANAETE
-2727 SESKAQTLENMR
+2727 TKSQTLEHVH
-2739 QDEAEVYWVSYMESE
+2739 QGEAEVYWVSYMEGG

-2766 FLKAKSIIDPETSK
+2766 YLKARSIIDPEASK
-2780 REMYLS
+2780 REIFLS
-2786 IAAIGISI
+2786 IASIGISV
-2794 VVQESSVSLHSSRRE
+2794 VVQESDLHNVRRE
-2809 LLYASMIDS
+2809 LLYASVIDS
-2818 SAHWELYF
+2818 AAHWELYF
-2826 SKRWK
+2826 SKRWRN
-2831 SLSLELSAWL
+2831 LSLELSAWL
-2841 ENKYMSSA
+2841 ENKYTNST
-2849 KGAQLENLID
+2849 KTAQLENFID

-2865 QMTKPFFGKLRRTYS
+2865 QMTKPFFGKLRRTHS
-2880 PGIWLHRRES
+2880 PGIWLHCRES

-2899 VHRIQIDNQLSEATF
+2899 VHRIQIDNQLSEAIF
-2914 PVVLYPSLQKGF
+2914 PVVLYPNLQKTF
-2926 VNYAGGRR
+2926 VNYAGSRR

-2944 KQRKLRNTIYKGI
+2944 KQRKLRSIIYKGI

-2964 NLNLEETFLYSLI
+2964 NLNLEETFLCSLI
-2977 NLIPKI
+2977 NLIPKK

-3004 SLHKISNNT
+3004 SDT
-3013 NGKRKDLIEQIYVS
+3013 NGKKKDLIEQIYIS
-3027 PMVLRLKLLAN
+3027 PMALRLRLLAN
-3038 TEGSNARNF
+3038 SDGSNARNF
-3047 DDVADYH
+3047 SNVLGYH
-3054 NIVQFVFEYAEKGVF
+3054 NVLRFIYEYAEKGTF
-3069 ERDVKF
+3069 ERDVEF
-3075 RLPGYRRS
+3075 RLPDYRKS
-3083 FIVVDNKQFLSHLS
+3083 FMVVNNDRFLLDLS
-3097 RTYMAQ
+3097 RVYVAQ

-3127 LPGGGFYE
+3127 SPGSNFCE
-3135 PDLLLLYG
+3135 PDLLLMCG
-3143 DETAERLAH
+3143 DESAEKLAH
-3152 DVACELGYVTHDG
+3152 EVACELGHATPDG
-3165 MQVFNSHDTPAT
+3165 MQASFLIGHDAHT
-3177 LHPKVKDASYPNPD
+3177 LHYKMKDTNYRNPD
-3191 VPPLAF
+3191 VPPSAF
-3197 SIDHSFLTEID
+3197 SVDHSFATEID
-3208 LEVSGLITASTN
+3208 LETSGLITTSTN

-3226 LRYFLKTL
+3226 LRYFFKTL
-3234 GKKTSVFFKAESS
+3234 GKKTSVLFKAESS
-3247 CLKSHSKVVADI
+3247 CLKTYSKVIADI
-3259 MKRAQE
+3259 IKRAQE
-3265 MGHGFVSRVRLPR
+3265 VGLVSRVRLPR
-3278 YINPHFGVELFS
+3278 YINPHFGVESFS

-3304 KGHCAQN
+3304 KGHCVQN
-3311 DFYWGHA
+3311 DCYWGHA
-3318 SLHNDGKYI
+3318 ALHSDGKYI

-3335 HYVEKGS
+3335 YYIEKGNT
-3342 AWGSWNVKWT
+3342 WGSWNVKWT

-3362 TVAKNKLILHVTKNE
+3362 TVAKNKLVLHITENE
-3377 KEASSSMVDWYVESE
+3377 EETSSSMVDWYVESE

-3399 LCRKMNSAMILNM
+3399 LCRKVNNTMILNM
-3412 ESSIYSK
+3412 ESGICSK

>member
-112 KILEDLKDDEIFR
+112 KILEDLKEDEIFR

-216 NVPCNWDMP
+216 NIQGNWDMP
-225 NLFAWKS
+225 NLLAWKNT
-232 AMHRALQTFGM
+232 MHRALQTFGM
-243 KNKDFQFLLKPF
+243 KNREFQFLLKPF
-255 TAKIKVIIHKGTETQ
+255 TAKTKIIIHKGTETQ

-285 QLSEAQYATFC
+285 QLSETQYATFC
-296 HIHDSLLRAI
+296 HIHDSLIRATV
-306 INRPHLKFRP
+306 NRPHAKYRP
-316 ERSVYE
+316 RKSVYE
-322 EPSSWWKYAYN
+322 EPSSWWRYAYN
-333 SILNYYVKPYTWS
+333 SILDHYIRPYTWS
-346 HIVEHRQNYRKYKE
+346 HIVEHRRNYRKYKE

-381 QDSLTIL
+381 EDSLNIL

-395 HARQELRNKDIEREC
+395 HARQELRNKDMERKC
-410 QIIAASPSKDVSA
+410 QVVTSPSKVVSA
-423 ESILTSN
+423 QTMLASN
-430 DEMQNAAT
+430 DQAQSMADQCEGKEGKEKSLIDAT
-438 DHSKSESQ
+438 DNLSDSK
-446 KLSIDVAENSS
+446 I
-457 SSKTKLEKLE
+457 KLEA
-467 KTLKQI
+467 LKQI
-473 DYKLNFTL
+473 NYKLNFTL
-481 ANCCLSLLNKG
+481 ANCCLSLLSKG
-492 KEMLVVTVA
+492 KEMLIITVA

-506 IEARPTLLAFKI
+506 IEARPTLSAFKI

-526 IEAISSDGD
+526 IEAISTDGD

-559 EKNRLNMD
+559 EKNGLNVD
-567 PIFEVSI
+567 PIFEVSV

-586 AMVEMINFFKF
+586 AMVEIINFFKF
-597 NISYIHDTVLGLY
+597 NTNYIHDTILGAY
-610 KLWDYITRKYLSFI
+610 KLWDCTKRKYLSFV

-639 IKSPYIIFPEYGS
+639 IRNPYVIFPEHGS
-652 IQKGGHILV
+652 IQKGGNILV
-661 LDLGNITLTNE
+661 LDFGNVTLTNE
-672 LQATNLQL
+672 LQSTNLQL

-692 YDRLNMIFSG
+692 YDRLNIVFTG

-715 LARKRSDS
+715 SARKRSDS
-723 EYHLLPKLQANAT
+723 EFHVLPKVQANAT
-736 LSYSIKPEYRQLP
+736 LSYSIRPEYRQLP
-749 RTKLNVHISNVKFN
+749 RTKLNVHISNVKLN
-763 LSESKLRLMAYFLN
+763 LSENKLRLTAYFLN
-777 KLLLLYQDNVEKYK
+777 KFLVLYQENIEKYK
-791 VVLNGS
+791 AALRGS
-797 AVERKSNMAFISAK
+797 TSVRKSSIILTSVK
-811 ELIRVQSSICLPSV
+811 ELMRVQSSVCLPSV
-825 TMMHSDFKSVVK
+825 TIMHSDFKPVIK
-837 EVTTVPK
+837 EVVTNN
-844 CVPKLDRSVVSSE
+844 VPKLDRSVVSS
-857 VSEEDLELLSKTINL
+857 
-872 SGFDDNISP
+872 
-881 CNHINL
+881 
-887 LLRFAIGEF
+887 EF

-959 DQAYEVFVV
+959 DESYEVLVV

-989 SLIVNLLNINVNF
+989 SLVVNLLNININF

-1013 WHRFQT
+1013 WRKFQA
-1019 ICHGTILFKFAE
+1019 ICHGTLLFQFA
-1031 KVCSNI
+1031 KKICSNI
-1037 MKREQKGDDP
+1037 MKREQRDLDP

-1064 LVLRFCDKDIDL
+1064 LALRFCDKDIDL
-1076 MEIKIAGLENDC
+1076 MEIKILGLENDC

-1096 VLRVHLRSIF
+1096 VLRVHLRNIL
-1106 AEDLNDDTLY
+1106 AEDLIDDTLY
-1116 SKILTTDEDKVF
+1116 SKILTTDEDKVL
-1128 DLKYVRHMPRLYK
+1128 DLKYVRHTPRLYK
-1141 CPDIDTNQD
+1141 CSDIDTSQD

-1157 FKLSIGRI
+1157 FKLSVGRI

-1173 LYDLQNFIT
+1173 LYDLRNFIR
-1182 PFTSVYYTRFLN
+1182 PFTSVYYARFLN
-1194 YLRDKFVGGIQ
+1194 YTRNMFVGGIE

-1250 KKSGQSAQS
+1250 KKSEQSVANDS
-1259 NKASVSDVNQ
+1259 NH
-1269 LIIDNILVKL
+1269 LIIDNILIKL
-1279 KSMTISRAIMTL
+1279 KSMTVSRAIMTL

-1310 IKRKTEYRSIIEL
+1310 IKRKTEYRSIIEFHT
-1323 QAYGLFN
+1323 YGLFN
-1330 VQGAIDIVNI
+1330 VQGVIDIVNI
-1340 NLSQRD
+1340 NLSQKD
-1346 LKSLM
+1346 LKSLIL
-1351 SVWQDNISKILLLK
+1351 VWQDNISKILLLK
-1365 KAGENEDRTSTLSC
+1365 KVGEHEDRVPMQESE
-1379 QKNVKHDDAMVKKLE
+1379 KNSRHDDVMVRKLE
-1394 DFLAHNETALC
+1394 DFLTHNETTLC

-1415 LQLNLFLD
+1415 VQLNLFMD

-1447 INTWDFYSDKSLKM
+1447 VNTWDFYSDKSLKI

-1467 CLLQDTRKESVSERK
+1467 CLLHDTRKDSVVKKRL

-1495 ESCISVSM
+1495 ESCVSVSM

-1508 VTYSRTQAEEKCLD
+1508 ITYSSTQAEERCLD
-1522 VLIQD
+1522 ILIQD

-1549 GEQIEK
+1549 SEQVEK
-1555 GIINHGYD
+1555 GIVNHGYD
-1563 NNNQTNRNAL
+1563 NNNQMNRNAL
-1573 NAETDKLNR
+1573 SAETDKLNR

-1605 FGDLEKSNTHVI
+1605 FGDLEKSNTHMI
-1617 RMQAEVFIESSRHS
+1617 RLQAEVFIESSRHG

-1671 ELSSGNE
+1671 ELCSGKGD
-1678 EITVAINSIN
+1678 ITVTINSVN
-1688 IHLSAEVV
+1688 IHLSAEVI

-1701 ILNEASIFL
+1701 ILNEASTFL
-1710 NSISLKA
+1710 NSISLKV
-1717 DDGSNNQNTN
+1717 DDSSNNQNVN

-1738 SSIPYKKTDEGDS
+1738 SSIPYKKTDES
-1751 ELFCRRHDHVIFNLK
+1751 SQLYLRRKNRVVLNLR
-1766 PVLVCLL
+1766 PVPVCIL

-1778 SIGRF
+1778 SVGRF
-1783 PVMRMEAI
+1783 PVMRMETVV
-1791 ITTTVNDWHNSFHL
+1791 TTTINDWHNNFRL

-1816 NRAHQSWE
+1816 DRTHQNWE
-1824 PLVEFCTND
+1824 PFVEFCTKD
-1833 DVNYKPWEFTIKTYQ
+1833 DVNYKPWEFTIKTYHD
-1848 AEANMINSNW
+1848 EANMISSNW
-1858 IDPYH
+1858 TDPCYI
-1863 HIKQDPMKVK
+1863 IKQDAIKVK
-1873 KRDMRHN
+1873 KKDKRHE
-1880 GQDVMDMVFIGP
+1880 QDVMDMVFIGP
-1892 DVDAISS
+1892 DTDTISS
-1899 TRNEPETYVT
+1899 KNESETYIT
-1909 CEDESDT
+1909 YENESDT
-1916 DDDESDKKL
+1916 DDDENDTKL
-1925 ARISNYLFNSNSS
+1925 TKISNYLFNNSS
-1938 DEEESDSDDSST
+1938 EDDESDSDDSSA
-1950 NEDEGLDFVLDCN
+1950 NEDEEVELVL
-1963 AESCHPAA
+1963 ESNTESYNPAIRA
-1971 PAKMNLSAPHIILYT
+1971 PTKANLSIPHIILYS
-1986 EEKINITVTQNM
+1986 ENKLNITITQNM
-1998 IETWNAIMSAF
+1998 LATWDALSSAF
-2009 VQAKGGLP
+2009 AQAKGGIP
-2017 FVPTNTRGLT
+2017 FVPANTRELT
-2027 VLNDI
+2027 ILNAI
-2032 GHASRIELLVQE
+2032 GHASRVELLAQE
-2044 QVDGNSVIR
+2044 QIDGSNITRVIAAHNFRDGNSP
-2053 VIATHNFH
+2053 T
-2061 DGSSPIS
+2061 S
-2068 VPSSPENETQ
+2068 VPSSPENEIQ
-2078 TDFTSPQWV
+2078 TDLTSPQWI
-2087 GKDIHLVMP
+2087 GEQTAAAIPKC
-2096 ECKAFP
+2096 EFFP
-2102 IDSPVH
+2102 TDSPVQ

-2116 LLRVVF
+2116 LLRIIF
-2122 EGFEEVLVYCPKKE
+2122 EGFEDVLVYCPKKE
-2136 TRNLVSLRP
+2136 TRNLISLRP

-2151 YYLVI
+2151 YYLMI
-2156 EASIN
+2156 ETSIN
-2161 SYLHRTIC
+2161 NHFHRTIC

-2193 DKLGLI
+2193 DKLGET
-2199 PAGETTNPFDD
+2199 PTGETTNPFDH

-2217 EPDSTYNIPL
+2217 EPDATYNIPM
-2227 YIAYHCSIYVLPA
+2227 YVAYHCPIHVLPA
-2240 YLEKYQVSDDGI
+2240 YLEQYQVSDEGI
-2252 YWKDLRGTTNAFKDV
+2252 YWKDLRGTANTFKDV

-2272 DDINSNVFCVR
+2272 GDSNRNVFCAR
-2283 AICTEVPLTT
+2283 AICTEIPLAT
-2293 RPSGCQVPNYLIN
+2293 RLSGCQVPNYLIT

-2315 QLPFVIDVSIPSINY
+2315 QLPFVIDVSIPDINY

-2343 SLNCNSNVQF
+2343 SLNRDSNVQF
-2353 VFKIHNY
+2353 IFKIHNY
-2360 LGTSWIGTVKLNMN
+2360 LGTSWMGVSKLNMN
-2374 LERKFVLMST
+2374 IERKFVLMST

-2395 LCIELCKMLSWNIIV
+2395 LCIELCKLLSWNIVI
-2410 QSQYWIINKSGLPLF
+2410 QSQYWMINKSGLPLF
-2425 IQECHTHTTYEM
+2425 IQDCHSHITYEM
-2437 PEEEL
+2437 PEEEM
-2442 MVFSQKNNK
+2442 MVFSQKNSK
-2451 KNTVRLRAHQSE
+2451 KTMVQLRAHQSE
-2463 WSMPFGLDGITSMS
+2463 WSVPFGLDGITSMS
-2477 LVVCRDIERG
+2477 LIVCRDIERG

-2494 EVESSRLSPFFTKII
+2494 EIESSRLSPIFTKII

-2534 DLWNDLLPAQ
+2534 DLWNDLLPGQ
-2544 EMSFWPV
+2544 EMSFWPA
-2551 TESMKMRIK
+2551 TDSMKMRIK

-2575 AGKTVLRMDNGSA
+2575 LGKTVLRMDNGSA
-2588 LCVEIEGGINTPY
+2588 LCVEIESGANSPY
-2601 RIMFRKYNTADIP
+2601 RITFRRYVAGDIP
-2614 VRVDNLCDKL
+2614 VRVDNLCDRL
-2624 FLKLNQVNLGQVAL
+2624 FLKLNQVDLGQVAL

-2648 WDDPTQTRELIWNVY
+2648 WDDPTQRRELIWNVY
-2663 NNNAIGYRAEFETDG
+2663 NNNAIGYSAQFETDG
-2678 CGHERVSFLTVERRN
+2678 CGHERGSFITVDRCD
-2693 SASMHSSINTKSLS
+2693 SASHSSVSPKSLA
-2707 NARSWSEDTSGST
+2707 NAKPSWSEGTSGNVT
-2720 THLANTE
+2720 QLPNAE
-2727 SESKAQTLENMR
+2727 SEIKPQVLEHVR
-2739 QDEAEVYWVSYMESE
+2739 QDEAQVYWVSYMEGE

-2760 TQHESV
+2760 TQHESLY
-2766 FLKAKSIIDPETSK
+2766 LKAKSVIDPETSK
-2780 REMYLS
+2780 REMFLS

-2794 VVQESSVSLHSSRRE
+2794 IVQETNLHSVRRE
-2809 LLYASMIDS
+2809 LLYASVIDS
-2818 SAHWELYF
+2818 AAHWELYF
-2826 SKRWK
+2826 SKRWR

-2841 ENKYMSSA
+2841 ENKYMNSV
-2849 KGAQLENLID
+2849 KGAQLENFID

-2880 PGIWLHRRES
+2880 PGIWLHFRES
-2890 TTLCYLQGY
+2890 TTLSYLQGY
-2899 VHRIQIDNQLSEATF
+2899 VHKIQVDNQLNEAIF
-2914 PVVLYPSLQKGF
+2914 PVVLYPSLQKIF
-2926 VNYAGGRR
+2926 VNYAGNRR

-2944 KQRKLRNTIYKGI
+2944 KQRKLKNTIYKGI

-2964 NLNLEETFLYSLI
+2964 NLNLEEAFLCALI
-2977 NLIPKI
+2977 NLIPKA

-2989 IAAKLRRDVSNMRVP
+2989 IAAKLRRDVSNVRVP
-3004 SLHKISNNT
+3004 SVHKIDNNA
-3013 NGKRKDLIEQIYVS
+3013 NSKRKNLIEQIYIS
-3027 PMVLRLKLLAN
+3027 PMALRMKLLAN
-3038 TEGSNARNF
+3038 TDGSSVRNF
-3047 DDVADYH
+3047 SNSLDYH
-3054 NIVQFVFEYAEKGVF
+3054 NVLRFIFEYAEKGGF
-3069 ERDVKF
+3069 ERNAEF
-3075 RLPGYRRS
+3075 RLPAYRRS
-3083 FIVVDNKQFLSHLS
+3083 FITIDNEQFFSHLS
-3097 RTYMAQ
+3097 RTYVAQ

-3113 LTTVLGN
+3113 LTTILGN

-3127 LPGGGFYE
+3127 SPGSSFHE
-3135 PDLLLLYG
+3135 PDLLLLCG
-3143 DETAERLAH
+3143 DEIAERLTH
-3152 DVACELGYVTHDG
+3152 EVACELGYATPDG
-3165 MQVFNSHDTPAT
+3165 TPQTSILNSHDHA
-3177 LHPKVKDASYPNPD
+3177 HAFHSKMKDTNYQNPD
-3191 VPPLAF
+3191 VPPF
-3197 SIDHSFLTEID
+3197 VSSVDHSFATEID
-3208 LEVSGLITASTN
+3208 LETAGLVTASTN
-3220 SIHREE
+3220 STHREE
-3226 LRYFLKTL
+3226 LRYFFKTL
-3234 GKKTSVFFKAESS
+3234 GKKTSVLFKAESS
-3247 CLKSHSKVVADI
+3247 YLKTHSKVITDI
-3259 MKRAQE
+3259 IKRAQE
-3265 MGHGFVSRVRLPR
+3265 VGHGFLSRVRLPR

-3290 THKAKGAYLLNAIS
+3290 AHKAKGAYLLNAIS
-3304 KGHCAQN
+3304 KGHCIPN
-3311 DFYWGHA
+3311 DSYWGHA
-3318 SLHNDGKYI
+3318 ALHNDGKYI

-3335 HYVEKGS
+3335 HYIEKGS
-3342 AWGSWNVKWT
+3342 AWGSWNMKWT

-3362 TVAKNKLILHVTKNE
+3362 TVAKNKLILHVTENE
-3377 KEASSSMVDWYVESE
+3377 KETSSSMVDWYVESE
-3392 AADILEW
+3392 TTDILEW
-3399 LCRKMNSAMILNM
+3399 LCRKVNSAMILNM
-3412 ESSIYSK
+3412 ESSSICSK

>member
-53 PIRVEIGLIGKII
+53 PIRVEMGLIGKII

-84 DIYAV
+84 DVYAV

-112 KILEDLKDDEIFR
+112 KILEDLKEDEIFR

-198 IRAESL
+198 VRAESL

-216 NVPCNWDMP
+216 NVQGNWDMS
-225 NLFAWKS
+225 NLLAWKIT
-232 AMHRALQTFGM
+232 MHRALQTFGM
-243 KNKDFQFLLKPF
+243 KNKEFQFLLKPF

-285 QLSEAQYATFC
+285 QLSETQYATFC
-296 HIHDSLLRAI
+296 HIYDSLLRATV
-306 INRPHLKFRP
+306 NRPHAKYRP
-316 ERSVYE
+316 EKSVYE

-333 SILNYYVKPYTWS
+333 FVLNHYIKPYTWS
-346 HIVEHRQNYRKYKE
+346 HVVGHRRNYRRYKV

-370 DTELKLDLQKY
+370 DTELKLDMQKHE
-381 QDSLTIL
+381 DSLTIL

-410 QIIAASPSKDVSA
+410 QITTTSPSKVNA
-423 ESILTSN
+423 ESILPNN
-430 DEMQNAAT
+430 DQAQNVTNECNKGESQNALP
-438 DHSKSESQ
+438 E
-446 KLSIDVAENSS
+446 ENSS
-457 SSKTKLEKLE
+457 VSKVKFG

-481 ANCCLSLLNKG
+481 ANCCLSLLSKD
-492 KEMLVVTVA
+492 KEMLIVTVT

-518 SARAESFV
+518 SVRAESFV
-526 IEAISSDGD
+526 VEAISTDGD
-535 LIPLVT
+535 LVPLIT

-559 EKNRLNMD
+559 EKNGLNMD
-567 PIFEVSI
+567 PIFEVAI

-586 AMVEMINFFKF
+586 AIVEIINFFKF
-597 NISYIHDTVLGLY
+597 NTNYLHDTIRGVY
-610 KLWDYITRKYLSFI
+610 RLWDYVKKRYLNFV

-639 IKSPYIIFPEYGS
+639 IKSPYIIFPEHGS
-652 IQKGGHILV
+652 IQRGGHILV
-661 LDLGNITLTNE
+661 LDLGNVTLTNE

-692 YDRLNMIFSG
+692 YDRLNMVFSG

-715 LARKRSDS
+715 SVRKRSDS
-723 EYHLLPKLQANAT
+723 EYHLLPKLQANVT
-736 LSYSIKPEYRQLP
+736 LSYSIRPEYRQLP
-749 RTKLNVHISNVKFN
+749 RTKLNVHVSNVKLN
-763 LSESKLRLMAYFLN
+763 LSESKLRLLAYFLN
-777 KLLLLYQDNVEKYK
+777 KLLVLYENNIEQYK
-791 VVLNGS
+791 ATLKSSIGG
-797 AVERKSNMAFISAK
+797 RKSSIIFISTK
-811 ELIRVQSSICLPSV
+811 ELMKVQSSVCLPSV
-825 TMMHSDFKSVVK
+825 TMTHSDFKSVIK
-837 EVTTVPK
+837 EVVTNN
-844 CVPKLDRSVVSSE
+844 VPKLDRSVVSSE

-896 SINLEHT
+896 SVNLEDMT
-903 VDNREQPYLNL
+903 DSREQPYLNL
-914 RLHTLYYETAM
+914 RLHTLYYEMAV

-939 LLVDKTN
+939 FLVDKTN

-959 DQAYEVFVV
+959 DESYEVLVV

-976 CPDFKSHFKNIER
+976 CPDFKTHFKNIER
-989 SLIVNLLNINVNF
+989 SLVVNVLNVNVNF
-1002 HRSALLKMRDY
+1002 HRSALLKMKDY
-1013 WHRFQT
+1013 WHKFQAV
-1019 ICHGTILFKFAE
+1019 CHDTLLFKYAE
-1031 KVCSNI
+1031 KTCSNI
-1037 MKREQKGDDP
+1037 MKREQRNVDP

-1064 LVLRFCDKDIDL
+1064 LVVRFCDKDIDL
-1076 MEIKIAGLENDC
+1076 MEIKILGLENDC

-1096 VLRVHLRSIF
+1096 VLRAHLRSIL
-1106 AEDLNDDTLY
+1106 AEDLIDDTLY

-1128 DLKYVRHMPRLYK
+1128 DLKYVRHTPRLYK
-1141 CPDIDTNQD
+1141 CSDIDTKQD

-1157 FKLSIGRI
+1157 FKLSLGRI

-1173 LYDLQNFIT
+1173 LYDLRNFVI
-1182 PFTSVYYTRFLN
+1182 PFTSTYYTRFLY
-1194 YLRDKFVGGIQ
+1194 YLKNKFVGGIEL
-1205 VFKRSATKLHI
+1205 FKKSATKLHI

-1259 NKASVSDVNQ
+1259 SKATASDSNQ

-1279 KSMTISRAIMTL
+1279 KSMTVSRAIMTL

-1310 IKRKTEYRSIIEL
+1310 IKRKTEYRSIIEY
-1323 QAYGLFN
+1323 QTYGLFN
-1330 VQGAIDIVNI
+1330 MQGAIDIINI

-1346 LKSLM
+1346 LKSLI
-1351 SVWQDNISKILLLK
+1351 SVWQDNISKVPLLK
-1365 KAGENEDRTSTLSC
+1365 KVGETEDRISTQDS
-1379 QKNVKHDDAMVKKLE
+1379 QKKINHDDDVMVKKLE
-1394 DFLAHNETALC
+1394 NFLTHNETALC
-1405 EVNVKLTLEG
+1405 EINIKLTLEG
-1415 LQLNLFLD
+1415 LQLNLFMD

-1447 INTWDFYSDKSLKM
+1447 VNTWDFYSDKSLKM
-1461 KLSLQN
+1461 KLSLQS
-1467 CLLQDTRKESVSERK
+1467 CLLQDTRKDSVVEKR

-1508 VTYSRTQAEEKCLD
+1508 VTYSRTQAEEKCFD
-1522 VLIQD
+1522 ILIQD
-1527 VRINLSV
+1527 IRINLSV

-1563 NNNQTNRNAL
+1563 NNNQTNRNVL
-1573 NAETDKLNR
+1573 NAEIDKLNR

-1590 GTSVSIRIQKPDIFL
+1590 GTSISIRIQKPDIFL

-1631 CSSSIVCT
+1631 RSSSIVCT

-1654 SPCWLLRPCDIE
+1654 FPCWLLRPCDVE
-1666 ICKKK
+1666 ICKNK
-1671 ELSSGNE
+1671 LSCGNE
-1678 EITVAINSIN
+1678 EITVVINSIN
-1688 IHLSAEVV
+1688 IHLSAEVI
-1696 HTFVD
+1696 HTFID
-1701 ILNEASIFL
+1701 ILNEASTFL
-1710 NSISLKA
+1710 NSINLKT
-1717 DDGSNNQNTN
+1717 DDGSNQSANV
-1727 MHNNLWTPRKV
+1727 HNNFWTPRKV
-1738 SSIPYKKTDEGDS
+1738 SSIPYKKTDEGET
-1751 ELFCRRHDHVIFNLK
+1751 ELYRRRHDHVTFNLR
-1766 PVLVCLL
+1766 PVLMCFL

-1778 SIGRF
+1778 AVGRF
-1783 PVMRMEAI
+1783 PVVKMETVVTA
-1791 ITTTVNDWHNSFHL
+1791 TVNDWRNNFHL

-1816 NRAHQSWE
+1816 NRARQNWE
-1824 PLVEFCTND
+1824 PFVEFCTRD
-1833 DVNYKPWEFTIKTYQ
+1833 DANYRPWEFTVKTYRG
-1848 AEANMINSNW
+1848 EANMINSNW
-1858 IDPYH
+1858 TDPCH
-1863 HIKQDPMKVK
+1863 HMKQDPVK
-1873 KRDMRHN
+1873 AKRKDAQYNGEDMT
-1880 GQDVMDMVFIGP
+1880 DMTFIGP
-1892 DVDAISS
+1892 DADVISI
-1899 TRNEPETYVT
+1899 TRKEPETYAT
-1909 CEDESDT
+1909 YEDESDT
-1916 DDDESDKKL
+1916 DDDEGDTKL
-1925 ARISNYLFNSNSS
+1925 TRISSYLFNSNS
-1938 DEEESDSDDSST
+1938 DDEESDSDDSST
-1950 NEDEGLDFVLDCN
+1950 NEDEEFELILDCN
-1963 AESCHPAA
+1963 TECYNPAA
-1971 PAKMNLSAPHIILYT
+1971 RTPAKTQNLSAPHIILYSEDT
-1986 EEKINITVTQNM
+1986 VNITITQDM
-1998 IETWNAIMSAF
+1998 IATWSAISNAF
-2009 VQAKGGLP
+2009 TQARGGIP
-2017 FVPTNTRGLT
+2017 FVPTNTRELT
-2027 VLNDI
+2027 MLNDI
-2032 GHASRIELLVQE
+2032 GHASRVELLAQE
-2044 QVDGNSVIR
+2044 EADGNSGTR
-2053 VIATHNFH
+2053 VVATYSFH

-2068 VPSSPENETQ
+2068 VPSSPENEQ
-2078 TDFTSPQWV
+2078 ADLTSPQWA
-2087 GKDIHLVMP
+2087 GKEAVIVS
-2096 ECKAFP
+2096 ECKVFP
-2102 IDSPVH
+2102 TDSPVN

-2116 LLRVVF
+2116 LLRIVF
-2122 EGFEEVLVYCPKKE
+2122 EGFEDVLVYCPKKE
-2136 TRNLVSLRP
+2136 TCNLVSLRP
-2145 VKHEVR
+2145 VRHDVR

-2161 SYLHRTIC
+2161 NYLHRTIC

-2184 GLYYKKAVV
+2184 GLYYKKAVT
-2193 DKLGLI
+2193 DKLGLT
-2199 PAGETTNPFDD
+2199 PTGETTNPFDD

-2217 EPDSTYNIPL
+2217 EPDATYNIPL
-2227 YIAYHCSIYVLPA
+2227 YIAYHCPIHVLPA
-2240 YLEKYQVSDDGI
+2240 YLEKYQVSDEGI
-2252 YWKDLRGTTNAFKDV
+2252 YWKDLRGTANAFKDV
-2267 CCETK
+2267 CCGAK
-2272 DDINSNVFCVR
+2272 GDNNCNVFCVR
-2283 AICTEVPLTT
+2283 AISTELPLMT

-2306 IIPPVIFNN
+2306 IVPPLVFNN
-2315 QLPFVIDVSIPSINY
+2315 QLPFVIDVSIPGINY

-2343 SLNCNSNVQF
+2343 SLNHSNNVQF

-2360 LGTSWIGTVKLNMN
+2360 LGTSWMGAVKLNMN

-2384 DNESDLTKPFL
+2384 DSESDLTKPFL
-2395 LCIELCKMLSWNIIV
+2395 LCLELCKILSWNIII
-2410 QSQYWIINKSGLPLF
+2410 QSQYWIINKTGLPLF
-2425 IQECHTHTTYEM
+2425 IQDCHSHVTYEM

-2451 KNTVRLRAHQSE
+2451 KSMVRLRAHQSE
-2463 WSMPFGLDGITSMS
+2463 WSMSFGLDGITSMS
-2477 LVVCRDIERG
+2477 LIVCRDIERG

-2494 EVESSRLSPFFTKII
+2494 EIESSRLSPIFTKII
-2509 TFLPYFLI
+2509 TFLPYFFI
-2517 CNKTKRA
+2517 CNKTKKA

-2534 DLWNDLLPAQ
+2534 DLWNDLLPGQ
-2544 EMSFWPV
+2544 EMSFWPA
-2551 TESMKMRIK
+2551 TESMKMKIK

-2588 LCVEIEGGINTPY
+2588 LCVEIEGGVNTPY
-2601 RIMFRKYNTADIP
+2601 RITFRRYNTGDIP

-2624 FLKLNQVNLGQVAL
+2624 FLKLNQVDLGQVAL

-2663 NNNAIGYRAEFETDG
+2663 NNNAVGYRAQFETDG
-2678 CGHERVSFLTVERRN
+2678 CGHERVSFITIERRH
-2693 SASMHSSINTKSLS
+2693 SASHSSVTPKSLANTK
-2707 NARSWSEDTSGST
+2707 SWSEDTSGSVN
-2720 THLANTE
+2720 HVPNVETE
-2727 SESKAQTLENMR
+2727 AKLQTSLEHV
-2739 QDEAEVYWVSYMESE
+2739 QQGETEVYWVSYMEGE

-2760 TQHESV
+2760 TQHENV
-2766 FLKAKSIIDPETSK
+2766 YLKARSIIDPEASK
-2780 REMYLS
+2780 REIFLS
-2786 IAAIGISI
+2786 IASIGISV
-2794 VVQESSVSLHSSRRE
+2794 VVQESNNVRRE
-2809 LLYASMIDS
+2809 LMYASVIDS
-2818 SAHWELYF
+2818 AAHWELYF
-2826 SKRWK
+2826 SKRWRN
-2831 SLSLELSAWL
+2831 LSLELSAWL
-2841 ENKYMSSA
+2841 ENKYTNSA
-2849 KGAQLENLID
+2849 KTAQLENFID

-2880 PGIWLHRRES
+2880 PGVWLHCRES

-2899 VHRIQIDNQLSEATF
+2899 IHRIQIDNQLNEATL
-2914 PVVLYPSLQKGF
+2914 PVVLYPDLQKTF
-2926 VNYAGGRR
+2926 VNFAGSRR

-2944 KQRKLRNTIYKGI
+2944 KQRKLRSIVYKGI

-2964 NLNLEETFLYSLI
+2964 NLNLEEAFLCSLI
-2977 NLIPKI
+2977 NLIPKT

-3004 SLHKISNNT
+3004 SVHKISNDANS
-3013 NGKRKDLIEQIYVS
+3013 KRKNLVERIYIS
-3027 PMVLRLKLLAN
+3027 PIVLRLKLLAN
-3038 TEGSNARNF
+3038 TDGLNARNF
-3047 DDVADYH
+3047 SNVLGYH
-3054 NIVQFVFEYAEKGVF
+3054 NVLRFIFEYAEKGTF
-3069 ERDVKF
+3069 ERNVEF
-3075 RLPGYRRS
+3075 RLPEYRKS
-3083 FIVVDNKQFLSHLS
+3083 FIAADSERFLPHLS
-3097 RTYMAQ
+3097 RVYVAQ

-3127 LPGGGFYE
+3127 SSGSSFCE
-3135 PDLLLLYG
+3135 PDLLLMCG
-3143 DETAERLAH
+3143 DESAERLAH
-3152 DVACELGYVTHDG
+3152 EVACELGHATSDG
-3165 MQVFNSHDTPAT
+3165 MQASFLSGHDAHT
-3177 LHPKVKDASYPNPD
+3177 LHYKMKDTNYQNPD
-3191 VPPLAF
+3191 VPPSVFLV
-3197 SIDHSFLTEID
+3197 DHSFATEID
-3208 LEVSGLITASTN
+3208 LETSGLITTSTN
-3220 SIHREE
+3220 SE
-3226 LRYFLKTL
+3226 
-3234 GKKTSVFFKAESS
+3234 
-3247 CLKSHSKVVADI
+3247 
-3259 MKRAQE
+3259 
-3265 MGHGFVSRVRLPR
+3265 
-3278 YINPHFGVELFS
+3278 
-3290 THKAKGAYLLNAIS
+3290 
-3304 KGHCAQN
+3304 
-3311 DFYWGHA
+3311 
-3318 SLHNDGKYI
+3318 
-3327 TLVSLQRI
+3327 
-3335 HYVEKGS
+3335 
-3342 AWGSWNVKWT
+3342 
-3352 LETNQLLSPP
+3352 
-3362 TVAKNKLILHVTKNE
+3362 
-3377 KEASSSMVDWYVESE
+3377 
-3392 AADILEW
+3392 
-3399 LCRKMNSAMILNM
+3399 
-3412 ESSIYSK
+3412 

>member
-84 DIYAV
+84 DVYVV

-102 QKRLIRAEKK
+102 QKRLMRAEKK
-112 KILEDLKDDEIFR
+112 KILDDLKEDEIFR

-198 IRAESL
+198 VRAESL

-216 NVPCNWDMP
+216 NMQGNWDMS
-225 NLFAWKS
+225 NLFAWKIT
-232 AMHRALQTFGM
+232 MQRALQTFGM
-243 KNKDFQFLLKPF
+243 KNKEFQFLLKPF

-296 HIHDSLLRAI
+296 HIYDSLLRAT
-306 INRPHLKFRP
+306 INRPHAKYRP
-316 ERSVYE
+316 EKTVYE

-333 SILNYYVKPYTWS
+333 FVLNRYIKPYTWP
-346 HIVEHRQNYRKYKE
+346 HIAQHRRNYRNYKE
-360 ACIQS
+360 ACIQC

-370 DTELKLDLQKY
+370 DTELKLDMQKHE
-381 QDSLTIL
+381 DSLTIL

-410 QIIAASPSKDVSA
+410 QITTTSPSKDVNA
-423 ESILTSN
+423 EVILPDN
-430 DEMQNAAT
+430 DQAQNVT
-438 DHSKSESQ
+438 GQCNQVENQNSLPEV
-446 KLSIDVAENSS
+446 IENSPVFKIKS
-457 SSKTKLEKLE
+457 GKV
-467 KTLKQI
+467 LKQI

-481 ANCCLSLLNKG
+481 ANCCLSLLRKG
-492 KEMLVVTVA
+492 KEMLIVTVT

-518 SARAESFV
+518 SVRAESFV
-526 IEAISSDGD
+526 IEAISTDGD
-535 LIPLVT
+535 LVPLIT

-559 EKNRLNMD
+559 EKNGLNMD

-586 AMVEMINFFKF
+586 AIVEIINFFKF
-597 NISYIHDTVLGLY
+597 NTNYIHDTIRGVY
-610 KLWDYITRKYLSFI
+610 RLWDCVKRRYLNFV

-652 IQKGGHILV
+652 VQKGGHILV
-661 LDLGNITLTNE
+661 LDLGNIMLINE

-692 YDRLNMIFSG
+692 YDRLNIVFSG

-715 LARKRSDS
+715 SARKRSDS
-723 EYHLLPKLQANAT
+723 EYHLLPKLQANVT
-736 LSYSIKPEYRQLP
+736 LSYSIRPEYRQLP
-749 RTKLNVHISNVKFN
+749 RTKLNVHISNVKLN
-763 LSESKLRLMAYFLN
+763 LSESKLRLLAYYLN
-777 KLLLLYQDNVEKYK
+777 KLLVLYENNIEKYK
-791 VVLNGS
+791 ATLKNS
-797 AVERKSNMAFISAK
+797 ISERKSSIVFISTK
-811 ELIRVQSSICLPSV
+811 ELMKVQSSVCLPSV
-825 TMMHSDFKSVVK
+825 SMMHNDFKSVIK
-837 EVTTVPK
+837 EVVTNN
-844 CVPKLDRSVVSSE
+844 VPKLDRSVVSSE
-857 VSEEDLELLSKTINL
+857 ISEEDLELLSKTINL

-887 LLRFAIGEF
+887 LLRFAF
-896 SINLEHT
+896 SVNLEDMA
-903 VDNREQPYLNL
+903 DNREQPYLNL
-914 RLHTLYYETAM
+914 RLHTLYYETAI

-939 LLVDKTN
+939 FLVDKTN

-959 DQAYEVFVV
+959 DESYEVLVV

-989 SLIVNLLNINVNF
+989 SLVVNLLNINVNF
-1002 HRSALLKMRDY
+1002 HRSALLKMKDY
-1013 WHRFQT
+1013 WHKFQT
-1019 ICHGTILFKFAE
+1019 VCHDTLLFKYAD
-1031 KVCSNI
+1031 KICDNI
-1037 MKREQKGDDP
+1037 VKREQKDIDP

-1064 LVLRFCDKDIDL
+1064 LVVRFCDKDIDL
-1076 MEIKIAGLENDC
+1076 MEIKILGLENDC

-1096 VLRVHLRSIF
+1096 VLRAHLRSIL
-1106 AEDLNDDTLY
+1106 AEDLIDDTLY
-1116 SKILTTDEDKVF
+1116 SKILMTDEDKVF
-1128 DLKYVRHMPRLYK
+1128 DLKYVRHIPRLYK
-1141 CPDIDTNQD
+1141 CSDIDTNQD

-1157 FKLSIGRI
+1157 FKLSVGRI

-1173 LYDLQNFIT
+1173 LYDLRNFII
-1182 PFTSVYYTRFLN
+1182 PFTSTYYTRLLY
-1194 YLRDKFVGGIQ
+1194 YLKNKFVGGIEL
-1205 VFKRSATKLHI
+1205 FKRSATKLHI

-1237 VFDTGVLSVENFF
+1237 VFDTGILSVENFF
-1250 KKSGQSAQS
+1250 KNSGQSVQS
-1259 NKASVSDVNQ
+1259 IKVTANDSNQ

-1279 KSMTISRAIMTL
+1279 KSMTVSRAIMTL

-1310 IKRKTEYRSIIEL
+1310 IKRKTEYRSIIEF
-1323 QAYGLFN
+1323 QTYGLFD
-1330 VQGAIDIVNI
+1330 VQGAIDIINI

-1346 LKSLM
+1346 LKSLI
-1351 SVWQDNISKILLLK
+1351 SVWQDNISKIPLLK
-1365 KAGENEDRTSTLSC
+1365 KIGENEDRILTQDS
-1379 QKNVKHDDAMVKKLE
+1379 QKNTNHDDDIMVKKLE
-1394 DFLAHNETALC
+1394 NFLTHNETTLC
-1405 EVNVKLTLEG
+1405 EVNIKLALEG
-1415 LQLNLFLD
+1415 LQLNLFMD

-1437 GLCKLSFGET
+1437 GLCKLVFGET

-1461 KLSLQN
+1461 KLSLQS
-1467 CLLQDTRKESVSERK
+1467 CLLQDTRKDSVVEKR

-1508 VTYSRTQAEEKCLD
+1508 VTYSRTQAEEKCFD

-1527 VRINLSV
+1527 IRINLSV

-1563 NNNQTNRNAL
+1563 NNNQMNRNTL
-1573 NAETDKLNR
+1573 NAEIDKLNH

-1590 GTSVSIRIQKPDIFL
+1590 GTSISIRIQKPDIFL
-1605 FGDLEKSNTHVI
+1605 FGDLEKSSTHVI

-1631 CSSSIVCT
+1631 RSSSVVCT

-1671 ELSSGNE
+1671 LSCGNE
-1678 EITVAINSIN
+1678 DITVAINNIN
-1688 IHLSAEVV
+1688 IHLSAEVM
-1696 HTFVD
+1696 HTFID
-1701 ILNEASIFL
+1701 ILNEASTFL
-1710 NSISLKA
+1710 NSINLKT
-1717 DDGSNNQNTN
+1717 DDDSNQNTN
-1727 MHNNLWTPRKV
+1727 VHNLWTPRKV
-1738 SSIPYKKTDEGDS
+1738 SSIPYKKTDERNR
-1751 ELFCRRHDHVIFNLK
+1751 ELYRRRNDQVTFNLR
-1766 PVLVCLL
+1766 PVLICLL

-1778 SIGRF
+1778 AVGRF
-1783 PVMRMEAI
+1783 PVMRMETV
-1791 ITTTVNDWHNSFHL
+1791 ITATINDWRNNFHL

-1816 NRAHQSWE
+1816 NRARQNWE
-1824 PLVEFCTND
+1824 PFIEFYTKD
-1833 DVNYKPWEFTIKTYQ
+1833 DIDYRPWEITIKIYRG
-1848 AEANMINSNW
+1848 EANMINSDW
-1858 IDPYH
+1858 TDPCH
-1863 HIKQDPMKVK
+1863 HIKQDPLKARK
-1873 KRDMRHN
+1873 KDMQYN
-1880 GQDVMDMVFIGP
+1880 EEDMTDMTFIGP
-1892 DVDAISS
+1892 DVDMISV
-1899 TRNEPETYVT
+1899 TRKEPETYDT
-1909 CEDESDT
+1909 YEDESDT
-1916 DDDESDKKL
+1916 DDDENDTKL
-1925 ARISNYLFNSNSS
+1925 TKISSYLFNSTS
-1938 DEEESDSDDSST
+1938 DGEESDSDDSST
-1950 NEDEGLDFVLDCN
+1950 NEDEEFELILDCN
-1963 AESCHPAA
+1963 PECCNPVTHVPTKTNLTA
-1971 PAKMNLSAPHIILYT
+1971 PYIIIYS
-1986 EEKINITVTQNM
+1986 ENKVNITITQDM
-1998 IETWNAIMSAF
+1998 IATWNAISNAF
-2009 VQAKGGLP
+2009 TQARGGIP
-2017 FVPTNTRGLT
+2017 FVPTNTRELT

-2032 GHASRIELLVQE
+2032 GHASRVELLVQE
-2044 QVDGNSVIR
+2044 QVDGNNDMR
-2053 VIATHNFH
+2053 VVAAYNFH
-2061 DGSSPIS
+2061 DGSSPVS
-2068 VPSSPENETQ
+2068 APSSPENEQ
-2078 TDFTSPQWV
+2078 ADLTSPQWA
-2087 GKDIHLVMP
+2087 GKETTAIVS

-2102 IDSPVH
+2102 IDSPVY
-2108 IYKSITGE
+2108 IYKSITDE
-2116 LLRVVF
+2116 LLRIIF
-2122 EGFEEVLVYCPKKE
+2122 EGFEDVLVYCPKKE
-2136 TRNLVSLRP
+2136 TRNLVALRP
-2145 VKHEVR
+2145 VRHEVR

-2161 SYLHRTIC
+2161 NFLHRTIC

-2184 GLYYKKAVV
+2184 GLYYKKAMI
-2193 DKLGLI
+2193 DKLNLTLT
-2199 PAGETTNPFDD
+2199 GETTNPFDD

-2217 EPDSTYNIPL
+2217 EPDATYNIPL
-2227 YIAYHCSIYVLPA
+2227 YIAYHCPIHVLPA
-2240 YLEKYQVSDDGI
+2240 YLEKYQVSEEGI
-2252 YWKDLRGTTNAFKDV
+2252 YWKDLRGIANAFKDV
-2267 CCETK
+2267 CCEAK
-2272 DDINSNVFCVR
+2272 GDNNRNVFCVR
-2283 AICTEVPLTT
+2283 AICTELPLTT

-2306 IIPPVIFNN
+2306 IVPPIIFNN
-2315 QLPFVIDVSIPSINY
+2315 QLPFVIDVSIPGINY

-2343 SLNCNSNVQF
+2343 SLNHGNNVQF

-2360 LGTSWIGTVKLNMN
+2360 LGMSWMGAVKLNMN

-2384 DNESDLTKPFL
+2384 DNESDLMKPFL
-2395 LCIELCKMLSWNIIV
+2395 LCLELCKILSWNIII

-2425 IQECHTHTTYEM
+2425 IQDCHSHITYEM

-2442 MVFSQKNNK
+2442 MIFSQKNNK
-2451 KNTVRLRAHQSE
+2451 KSMVRLRAHQSE

-2477 LVVCRDIERG
+2477 LIICRDIERG

-2494 EVESSRLSPFFTKII
+2494 EIESSRLSPIFTKII
-2509 TFLPYFLI
+2509 TFLPYFFI

-2534 DLWNDLLPAQ
+2534 DLWNDLLPGQ
-2544 EMSFWPV
+2544 EMSFWPA
-2551 TESMKMRIK
+2551 TESMKMKIK

-2588 LCVEIEGGINTPY
+2588 LCVEIEGGVSTPY
-2601 RIMFRKYNTADIP
+2601 RITFRRYITGDIP

-2624 FLKLNQVNLGQVAL
+2624 FLKLNQINLGQVAL

-2663 NNNAIGYRAEFETDG
+2663 SNNAIGYRAQFEMDG
-2678 CGHERVSFLTVERRN
+2678 CGQEKVSFITIERRH
-2693 SASMHSSINTKSLS
+2693 SASYSSVTPKSLANTK
-2707 NARSWSEDTSGST
+2707 SWSEDTSGNVNHVPS
-2720 THLANTE
+2720 AE
-2727 SESKAQTLENMR
+2727 SEAKSQMSEHMH
-2739 QDEAEVYWVSYMESE
+2739 QGEAMVYWVSYMEGE
-2754 QRVLLF
+2754 QRVMLF

-2766 FLKAKSIIDPETSK
+2766 YLKARSIIDPEASK
-2780 REMYLS
+2780 REIFLS
-2786 IAAIGISI
+2786 IAAIGIS
-2794 VVQESSVSLHSSRRE
+2794 VVVHESNPHNSRRE
-2809 LLYASMIDS
+2809 LLYASVIDS
-2818 SAHWELYF
+2818 AAHWELYF
-2826 SKRWK
+2826 SKRWRN
-2831 SLSLELSAWL
+2831 LSLELSAWL
-2841 ENKYMSSA
+2841 ENKYTNSA
-2849 KGAQLENLID
+2849 KTAQLENFID

-2880 PGIWLHRRES
+2880 PGIWLHCRES

-2899 VHRIQIDNQLSEATF
+2899 IHRIQIDNQLNEATF
-2914 PVVLYPSLQKGF
+2914 PVVLYPNLEKTF
-2926 VNYAGGRR
+2926 VNYAGSRK

-2944 KQRKLRNTIYKGI
+2944 KQRKLRSIIYKGI

-2964 NLNLEETFLYSLI
+2964 NLNIEESFLSSLI
-2977 NLIPKI
+2977 NLVPKT

-2989 IAAKLRRDVSNMRVP
+2989 IAAKLRRDVSNMRV
-3004 SLHKISNNT
+3004 SSVRNISNNT
-3013 NGKRKDLIEQIYVS
+3013 NGKGKDLIEQIYIS
-3027 PMVLRLKLLAN
+3027 PIALRLRLLAN
-3038 TEGSNARNF
+3038 TDGTNTRNF
-3047 DDVADYH
+3047 NNVLDYH
-3054 NIVQFVFEYAEKGVF
+3054 NVLRFIFEYAEKGTF
-3069 ERDVKF
+3069 KRDVEF
-3075 RLPGYRRS
+3075 RLPDYRKS
-3083 FIVVDNKQFLSHLS
+3083 FMTVDNKWFLSHLS
-3097 RTYMAQ
+3097 RIYMAQ

-3127 LPGGGFYE
+3127 SPGSNFCE
-3135 PDLLLLYG
+3135 PDLLLMCG
-3143 DETAERLAH
+3143 DESAEKLAH
-3152 DVACELGYVTHDG
+3152 EVACELGYATPDGIQASFLSGHDA
-3165 MQVFNSHDTPAT
+3165 HT
-3177 LHPKVKDASYPNPD
+3177 LHYKMKDTNYRNPD

-3197 SIDHSFLTEID
+3197 LVDHSFATEID
-3208 LEVSGLITASTN
+3208 LETSGLITTSTN

-3226 LRYFLKTL
+3226 LRYFFKTL
-3234 GKKTSVFFKAESS
+3234 GKKTSVLFKAESS
-3247 CLKSHSKVVADI
+3247 YLKTYSKVIADI
-3259 MKRAQE
+3259 IKRAQE
-3265 MGHGFVSRVRLPR
+3265 VGLVSRMRLPR
-3278 YINPHFGVELFS
+3278 YINPHFGVESFS

-3304 KGHCAQN
+3304 KGHCVQN
-3311 DFYWGHA
+3311 DSYWGHA
-3318 SLHNDGKYI
+3318 TLHSDGKYI

-3335 HYVEKGS
+3335 YYIEKGN

-3362 TVAKNKLILHVTKNE
+3362 TIAKNKLVLHIENE
-3377 KEASSSMVDWYVESE
+3377 KETSSSMVDWYVESE
-3392 AADILEW
+3392 AEDILNW
-3399 LCRKMNSAMILNM
+3399 LCRKMNNAMILNM
-3412 ESSIYSK
+3412 ENSICSK